1 MQDDLQE
8 QARSRAAAQ
17 TRRRKRRIWVA
28 GLCCA
33 VAAATAYAL
42 TRPALTMTQQT
53 FCGQEAHTHDESCY
67 ETILICGQDEQLPVE
82 QPTPHVHTED
92 CYAAHLVLV
101 CGQEESEEHTH
112 TEDCYQTQYE
122 LICPLEEG
130 EAEDEPE
137 IPAHVHT
144 DACYETRLICEKPE
158 HTHSLSCYADAQ
170 ADLES
175 ASVWEQTIPQ
185 TLSGQWRADVVAVA
199 ESQLGYAASTRN
211 YIVDEA
217 GGMHGYTRYGAW
229 YGSPYGEWCA
239 MFASFCLH
247 YAGVPEDSIPAQAGC
262 IRWTEQLQAL
272 GRYAAAGAAA
282 PQPGDLV
289 FFDTGSDGYADHVA
303 LVAEVSAD
311 GASLTTIEGNVGG
324 CVVRKQH
331 ALDEAGL
338 LGFGILPEQED
349 NGETPEEPAEP
360 ETPAR
365 TPLCG
370 HEEHAHTADC
380 YDETGALICTLEEH
394 THVES
399 CYQTAAEKTPLCGH
413 EAHTHTADCYDETGA
428 LICALEEH
436 THTDACYEPAAEK
449 TPLCGLEEHTHTEDC
464 YSADGTLVC
473 ELPEHT
479 HTDACYEAASTQR
492 FSYADAQL
500 QLTLT
505 VESAQPLPEG
515 TELDVQATDAAVFS
529 GLSDGEASDG
539 TEQWIV
545 RQLALVQ
552 SGEALDTAAYRMTA
566 EIAVTDAVLQPL
578 LGQLDALDEAA
589 PEAETGVTLAVMQAG
604 DEGLQE
610 LDSATISA
618 EEAAPVFTVSV
629 QSGTIAVLATTAN
642 PSYTV
647 QYYAYIPRF
656 ATNGEKELTVFDTS
670 GGVLPTNGGTNETKS
685 IYLTPTGQNTT
696 KNAGNATPN
705 YHVATTSEL
714 TKMYAA
720 NEFEYIK
727 APNPSYINKLIDSS
741 SYELKQIWVLRD
753 GKDEVSTNEADWTIY
768 DDPANV
774 HFTNRDLKDEDGA
787 SAQNIIYLDSTKRNV
802 LRLVYDTKEADF
814 TTSATFY
821 DYDISSGQNN
831 NGSWRTG
838 ITGINSE
845 SNYGTSRNGAR
856 TWKSYCDV
864 LAFGNDNCG
873 TGMSRYKFDG
883 VFLNKHSTQYN
894 DGNTDYTLPY
904 HEYGCTFGLASG
916 LHVIRSADGTIDSSK
931 STIIYNEWLVAPY
944 LFNDGSANGKH
955 TYDNSSLTFTR
966 VGDTYTLSS
975 ASVNGVGSIDGL
987 QNFFHPS
994 PNASTTH
1001 THILTNDF
1009 WPLDGATVKTD
1020 PLFGGSS
1027 IVNFQGFDPVGK
1039 VAADGRVTNG
1049 EWKDL
1054 PGSFPGSDD
1063 GRAHNSFFGMQY
1075 AVTFTLT
1082 PDYVGPLDY
1091 TFFGDDDMWVFL
1103 DDTLVCDIGGVH
1115 SSVGEYVNLWN
1126 YIDADRTKDE
1136 QHTLTFFYTE
1146 RGASGSTC
1154 YMNFTLPSVSGV
1166 NIEQKTGD
1174 LEISK
1179 QVIGEDDPDKGK
1191 EFTFGIKF
1199 TDANGSRIWD
1209 DYAYTRMKND
1219 GSTETDLVLHNGSQ
1233 FSLKAGE
1240 TIRIK
1245 YLPIG
1250 LRYEITELDPDG
1262 YTVTNTVDG
1271 VLSGGGTAQG
1281 TIIKDVPGTVVF
1293 TNTMKKVGLT
1303 LQKLD
1308 QDGKP
1313 LKGAVFELKN
1323 AADALVYAMKDTDST
1338 SGQIL
1343 YTVPSSGANQI
1354 QSGALYYIAL
1364 AEDPSF
1370 VIGQDASAEKHD
1382 ATLQKKA
1389 DNGLQKFRVYRQADG
1404 SYSFYCEQSQ
1414 FWLDLDGRGLTNG
1427 TLIHFWSNAGH
1438 PTTEDAQKWYL
1449 IANGDGTFK
1458 IKPRVAVL
1466 AQSKAVLDL
1475 NGATIA
1481 EGQRIQVWTDNASP
1495 AQKWLLVPMEEAAAP
1510 ETTKELA
1517 VDDGGVLR
1525 LAGLLPGSYTLSET
1539 KAPGGYQ
1546 KLSQPISFR
1555 VGADGRIT
1563 LADGT
1568 ITDAIVANDG
1578 ILQVRNRHEDLTLT
1592 LKKELVNSQSTQKF
1606 RFTVSYEINGQTV
1619 TETLGLAGGES
1630 GTLTIPYGAK
1640 VTITETEHDGFAV
1653 TFKNSETVLSQ
1664 DDTCTIDRMTADAA
1678 ITAVNAA
1685 GYALPGTGGGALW
1698 LQLAGAALAALAVL
1712 AYNWINVKKQK
1723 AKGRTRP

>member
-1 MQDDLQE
+1 M
-8 QARSRAAAQ
+8 
-17 TRRRKRRIWVA
+17 
-28 GLCCA
+28 
-33 VAAATAYAL
+33 
-42 TRPALTMTQQT
+42 
-53 FCGQEAHTHDESCY
+53 
-67 ETILICGQDEQLPVE
+67 E

-112 TEDCYQTQYE
+112 TEDCCQTQYE

-217 GGMHGYTRYGAW
+217 GGMHGYTRYGEW

-262 IRWTEQLQAL
+262 IRWVEQLQAL

-349 NGETPEEPAEP
+349 NGETLEEPAEP

-370 HEEHAHTADC
+370 HEEH
-380 YDETGALICTLEEH
+380 
-394 THVES
+394 S
-399 CYQTAAEKTPLCGH
+399 
-413 EAHTHTADCYDETGA
+413 HTADCYDETGA

-473 ELPEHT
+473 ALPEHT

-642 PSYTV
+642 PHYTV
-647 QYYAYIPRF
+647 QYYAEIPRF
-656 ATNGEKELTVFDTS
+656 AVSGEKALNVYNTE
-670 GGVLPTNGGTNETKS
+670 GKNLPKNGRNNAQKQ
-685 IYLTPTGQNTT
+685 IFLTPAEGTTT
-696 KNAGNATPN
+696 KNAGTATQN
-705 YHVATTSEL
+705 YKVATTDEL
-714 TKMYAA
+714 TQMYTA
-720 NEFEYIK
+720 NKFEYIK
-727 APNPSYINKLIDSS
+727 APNPSYINKLIDNG
-741 SYELKQIWVLRD
+741 SYELKEIWVLKD
-753 GKDEVSTNEADWTIY
+753 GGSEDSTEETDWIRYT
-768 DDPANV
+768 DPSSV
-774 HFTNRDLKDEDGA
+774 HFTNRDLKDEAGA
-787 SAQNIIYLDSTKRNV
+787 GEQKIIYLDSTKRNV

-814 TTSATFY
+814 TTPATFY
-821 DYDISSGQNN
+821 DYDISSGQNED
-831 NGSWRTG
+831 GRWRTG

-845 SNYGTSRNGAR
+845 SNYRTSRNGAR

-883 VFLNKHSTQYN
+883 VFLNKHSTQYK
-894 DGNTDYTLPY
+894 DGNTDHTLPY

-931 STIIYNEWLVAPY
+931 STIIYNEWLVAPNH
-944 LFNDGSANGKH
+944 LFNEGSANGKH

-994 PNASTTH
+994 PNTSTTH

-1009 WPLDGATVKTD
+1009 WPLDGATDKTD
-1020 PLFGGSS
+1020 PLFGDSS

-1039 VAADGRVTNG
+1039 VAADGTVTNG
-1049 EWKDL
+1049 SWKDL
-1054 PGSFPGSDD
+1054 SGSFPGSDD

-1126 YIDADRTKDE
+1126 YIGADRTEDE

-1174 LEISK
+1174 LEIRK
-1179 QVIGEDDPDKGK
+1179 QVIGEDDLDK
-1191 EFTFGIKF
+1191 EFTFDIKF
-1199 TDANGSRIWD
+1199 TDANGRRIWD
-1209 DYAYTRMKND
+1209 DYAYTRTKKN
-1219 GSTETDLVLHNGSQ
+1219 GSTETDLVLHNGSS

-1250 LRYEITELDPDG
+1250 LRYEITECTTDG
-1262 YTVTNTVDG
+1262 YHVTNTVDG
-1271 VLSGGGTAQG
+1271 ILNDGKTAQG

-1308 QDGKP
+1308 QDGEKA
-1313 LKGAVFELKN
+1313 LAGAVFELKN
-1323 AADALVYAMKDTDST
+1323 AADDSVYAMKDTDSA

-1364 AEDPSF
+1364 ASDSNF
-1370 VIGQDASAEKHD
+1370 VIGQNSSLGQNDAQLQEKTGSN
-1382 ATLQKKA
+1382 AQKMY
-1389 DNGLQKFRVYRQADG
+1389 VVRQTDG
-1404 SYSFYCEQSQ
+1404 SYSFRCEENKRY
-1414 FWLDLDGRGLTNG
+1414 LDLDSANLEDGHLVHFYHGENGNDDTPHTN
-1427 TLIHFWSNAGH
+1427 
-1438 PTTEDAQKWYL
+1438 QKWYL

-1466 AQSKAVLDL
+1466 NQSTAVLDL
-1475 NGATIA
+1475 NTGVASV
-1481 EGQRIQVWTDNASP
+1481 GQRIQVYKDNGTA
-1495 AQKWLLVPMEEAAAP
+1495 AQKWLLVPVEEAEAP
-1510 ETTKELA
+1510 KTTKELA

-1525 LAGLLPGSYTLSET
+1525 LAGLLPGSYTLTET
-1539 KAPGGYQ
+1539 KAPEGYQ
-1546 KLSQPISFR
+1546 KLSPSISFR
-1555 VGADGRIT
+1555 VGADGTIT
-1563 LADGT
+1563 LSDGT
-1568 ITDAIVANDG
+1568 ITNVAVENG
-1578 ILQVRNRHEDLTLT
+1578 VLQVRNRHDDLTLT
-1592 LKKELVNSQSTQKF
+1592 LTKALVNSQSTQTF
-1606 RFTVSYEINGQTV
+1606 PFTVSYEINSQPV
-1619 TETLGLAGGES
+1619 TEPLGLARGES
-1630 GTLTIPYGAK
+1630 GTLKIPYGAV

-1653 TFKNSETVLSQ
+1653 TFKSGDILLSSG
-1664 DDTCTIDRMTADAA
+1664 DSYTFKMTADAA

-1723 AKGRTRP
+1723 AKGRTRQ

>member
-1 MQDDLQE
+1 
-8 QARSRAAAQ
+8 
-17 TRRRKRRIWVA
+17 
-28 GLCCA
+28 
-33 VAAATAYAL
+33 
-42 TRPALTMTQQT
+42 MTQQT
-53 FCGQEAHTHDESCY
+53 FCGQEAHTHDGSCY

-92 CYAAHLVLV
+92 CYAARLVLV

-272 GRYAAAGAAA
+272 GRYAAAGTAA

-303 LVAEVSAD
+303 LVAEVPAD

-370 HEEHAHTADC
+370 HEEHTHTADC
-380 YDETGALICTLEEH
+380 YDETGALICALEEH

-413 EAHTHTADCYDETGA
+413 EAHTHTADCYDETGT

-473 ELPEHT
+473 ELSEHT

-505 VESAQPLPEG
+505 VESAQPLPED
-515 TELDVQATDAAVFS
+515 TELDVQTADAAVFS

-539 TEQWIV
+539 AEQWIV

-578 LGQLDALDEAA
+578 LGELDALDEAA

-629 QSGTIAVLATTAN
+629 QSGTIAVLASSAN
-642 PSYTV
+642 PQFTV
-647 QYYAYIPRF
+647 QYYAEIPRF
-656 ATNGEKELTVFDTS
+656 DKSGDYPLTVFDTS
-670 GGVLPTNGGTNETKS
+670 GGVLPGNNTTNKKKS
-685 IYLTPTGQNTT
+685 IYLAKSDKQTPNGV
-696 KNAGNATPN
+696 NAGDRSYYYT
-705 YHVATTSEL
+705 VATTNTLTQVYSDNTFAYISSPGLKYIDKLTDNEHYKCREL
-714 TKMYAA
+714 
-720 NEFEYIK
+720 
-727 APNPSYINKLIDSS
+727 
-741 SYELKQIWVLRD
+741 WVLKEGGD
-753 GKDEVSTNEADWTIY
+753 PNSTDQNDWTVY
-768 DDPANV
+768 QNLDTV
-774 HFTNRDLKDEDGA
+774 QFTNRAEVAAENPGTY
-787 SAQNIIYLDSTKRNV
+787 IYIRPGGQTT
-802 LRLVYDTKEADF
+802 LRLVYSAMNDF
-814 TTSATFY
+814 FTSSAVFY
-821 DYDISSGQNN
+821 DYDIT
-831 NGSWRTG
+831 NGERDGNAWKTG
-838 ITGINSE
+838 FAGINQRDNYPA
-845 SNYGTSRNGAR
+845 SNAHTKWGDTRD
-856 TWKSYCDV
+856 TI
-864 LAFGNDNCG
+864 AFGNAN
-873 TGMSRYKFDG
+873 TGSGMADYKFSERY
-883 VFLNKHSTQYN
+883 LNKYSGV
-894 DGNTDYTLPY
+894 DDDF
-904 HEYGCTFGLASG
+904 GCTFGLVDSLDESG
-916 LHVIRSADGTIDSSK
+916 HIV
-931 STIIYNEWLVAPY
+931 YNEWLLVPK
-944 LFNDGSANGKH
+944 LFNDGNANGKK
-955 TYDNSSLTFTR
+955 TYSGSSLTFNR

-975 ASVNGVGSIDGL
+975 ASVAGGGSVSNL
-987 QNFFHPS
+987 EKLFNPS
-994 PNASTTH
+994 PVAGTIYDGTANGTNTTGKA
-1001 THILTNDF
+1001 IYTNDF
-1009 WPLDGATVKTD
+1009 WPLDATYNKDPHIGAGTIRYKGYLNEDKLSFESKTEKTGI
-1020 PLFGGSS
+1020 FS
-1027 IVNFQGFDPVGK
+1027 
-1039 VAADGRVTNG
+1039 T
-1049 EWKDL
+1049 
-1054 PGSFPGSDD
+1054 SDD
-1063 GRAHNSFFGMQY
+1063 GRAHNAYFGMQY
-1075 AVTFTLT
+1075 AVEFTLT
-1082 PDYVGPLDY
+1082 PDYVGPLEY

-1103 DDTLVCDIGGVH
+1103 DQQLVCDIGGVH
-1115 SSVGEYVNLWN
+1115 SSVGEYVNLWD
-1126 YIDADRTKDE
+1126 YINKIDGEERTETKT
-1136 QHTLTFFYTE
+1136 HTLTIFYTE

-1166 NIEQKTGD
+1166 TLKQTTGNLSVD
-1174 LEISK
+1174 KE
-1179 QVIGEDDPDKGK
+1179 VVGESDPTKD
-1191 EFTFGIKF
+1191 FTFQATFGSTSAF
-1199 TDANGSRIWD
+1199 AYYRFDANGIRID
-1209 DYAYTRMKND
+1209 
-1219 GSTETDLVLHNGSQ
+1219 TDQELLLSSGQ
-1233 FSLKAGE
+1233 TFTLKAGE
-1240 TIRIK
+1240 HVEFQN
-1245 YLPIG
+1245 LPIDMQ
-1250 LRYEITELDPDG
+1250 YSFKETDYSG
-1262 YTVTNTVDG
+1262 YSVTNTVNGVVSAGANATG
-1271 VLSGGGTAQG
+1271 VL
-1281 TIIKDVPGTVVF
+1281 IKDMLNEVIF
-1293 TNTMKKVGLT
+1293 TNTRGTVPLT

-1364 AEDPSF
+1364 AEAPSF
-1370 VIGQDASAEKHD
+1370 VIGQNSSLGQNDAQ
-1382 ATLQKKA
+1382 LQKKTGNSA
-1389 DNGLQKFRVYRQADG
+1389 QKMYVVRQTDG
-1404 SYSFYCEQSQ
+1404 SYSFRCEENKRY
-1414 FWLDLDGRGLTNG
+1414 LDLDSANLEDGHLVHFYPGENGNDDTPHTN
-1427 TLIHFWSNAGH
+1427 
-1438 PTTEDAQKWYL
+1438 QKWYL
-1449 IANGDGTFK
+1449 IANRDGTFK
-1458 IKPRVAVL
+1458 IKPRSAVL
-1466 AQSKAVLDL
+1466 NQSTAVLDL
-1475 NGATIA
+1475 NAGIA
-1481 EGQRIQVWTDNASP
+1481 SVGQKIQAWEDNASP
-1495 AQKWLLVPMEEAAAP
+1495 AQKWLLVPVEEAEAP

-1525 LAGLLPGSYTLSET
+1525 LAGLLPGSYTLTET

-1546 KLSQPISFR
+1546 KLSPSISFR
-1555 VGADGRIT
+1555 VGADGTIT

-1592 LKKELVNSQSTQKF
+1592 LKKELVNSQSTQAF

-1619 TETLGLAGGES
+1619 TETLGLAGGASKELS
-1630 GTLTIPYGAK
+1630 IPYGAK

-1653 TFKNSETVLSQ
+1653 TFKNSETVLAQS
-1664 DDTCTIDRMTADAA
+1664 DTCTIERMTADAA

>member
-1 MQDDLQE
+1 M
-8 QARSRAAAQ
+8 
-17 TRRRKRRIWVA
+17 
-28 GLCCA
+28 
-33 VAAATAYAL
+33 
-42 TRPALTMTQQT
+42 
-53 FCGQEAHTHDESCY
+53 
-67 ETILICGQDEQLPVE
+67 
-82 QPTPHVHTED
+82 
-92 CYAAHLVLV
+92 
-101 CGQEESEEHTH
+101 
-112 TEDCYQTQYE
+112 
-122 LICPLEEG
+122 
-130 EAEDEPE
+130 
-137 IPAHVHT
+137 
-144 DACYETRLICEKPE
+144 
-158 HTHSLSCYADAQ
+158 
-170 ADLES
+170 
-175 ASVWEQTIPQ
+175 
-185 TLSGQWRADVVAVA
+185 A

-394 THVES
+394 TH
-399 CYQTAAEKTPLCGH
+399 
-413 EAHTHTADCYDETGA
+413 
-428 LICALEEH
+428 
-436 THTDACYEPAAEK
+436 TDACYEPAAEK

-473 ELPEHT
+473 ALPEHT

-515 TELDVQATDAAVFS
+515 TELDVQTADAAVFS

-610 LDSATISA
+610 LDSTTISA
-618 EEAAPVFTVSV
+618 TEAAPVFTVSV

-647 QYYAYIPRF
+647 QYYVYIPRF
-656 ATNGEKELTVFDTS
+656 AVSGEKTLNVYNTE
-670 GGVLPTNGGTNETKS
+670 GKRLPKNGINNAQKQ
-685 IYLTPTGQNTT
+685 IFLTPAEGTTT
-696 KNAGNATPN
+696 KNAGTRTQN
-705 YHVATTSEL
+705 YKVATTDEL
-714 TKMYAA
+714 TQMYTA

-727 APNPSYINKLIDSS
+727 APNPSYINKLIDNS
-741 SYELKQIWVLRD
+741 SYELKQIWVLQD
-753 GKDEVSTNEADWTIY
+753 GKDEASTNEADWTIY

-821 DYDISSGQNN
+821 DYNISSGQN
-831 NGSWRTG
+831 GDGKWCTG
-838 ITGINSE
+838 ITGINIE
-845 SNYGTSRNGAR
+845 SNYPKDNEKTKWSDYR
-856 TWKSYCDV
+856 DI
-864 LAFGNDNCG
+864 LAFGNANCG
-873 TGMSRYKFDG
+873 TGMANYKFNG
-883 VFLNKHSTQYN
+883 VYLNKYSGRN
-894 DGNTDYTLPY
+894 
-904 HEYGCTFGLASG
+904 YGCTFGLA
-916 LHVIRSADGTIDSSK
+916 K
-931 STIIYNEWLVAPY
+931 SLSNGKIVYNDWLITPD
-944 LFNDGSANGKH
+944 LFNEGNANGKKSFE
-955 TYDNSSLTFTR
+955 NSSLTFSQ

-975 ASVNGVGSIDGL
+975 ASVGTRSIRGL
-987 QNFFHPS
+987 QDFFNPS
-994 PNASTTH
+994 PKTDTTH
-1001 THILTNDF
+1001 THIFTNDF
-1009 WPLDGATVKTD
+1009 WPLDGVSYTD
-1020 PLFGGSS
+1020 IQMDPKFGSYS
-1027 IVNFQGFDPVGK
+1027 NPIYYQGF
-1039 VAADGRVTNG
+1039 ASADGISGTWG
-1049 EWKDL
+1049 DESTTL
-1054 PGSFPGSDD
+1054 PYSDD
-1063 GRAHNSFFGMQY
+1063 GQAHNSFFGMQY

-1103 DDTLVCDIGGVH
+1103 DHKLVCDIGGVH
-1115 SSVGEYVNLWN
+1115 SSVGEYVNLWD
-1126 YIDADRTKDE
+1126 YIRTDRTEDE

-1174 LEISK
+1174 LEIRK
-1179 QVIGEDDPDKGK
+1179 QVIGEDAPDKK
-1191 EFTFGIKF
+1191 FTFDIKF

-1209 DYAYTRMKND
+1209 DYAYTRTKND

-1233 FSLKAGE
+1233 FGLKAGE

-1271 VLSGGGTAQG
+1271 VLSGGRTAQG

-1323 AADALVYAMKDTDST
+1323 AADALVYAMKDTDSA

-1370 VIGQDASAEKHD
+1370 VIGQNSSLGQNDAQ
-1382 ATLQKKA
+1382 LQKKTGSSA
-1389 DNGLQKFRVYRQADG
+1389 QKMYVVRQTDGL
-1404 SYSFYCEQSQ
+1404 YSFRCEENKRY
-1414 FWLDLDGRGLTNG
+1414 LDLDSANLEDGHLVHFYIGENGNDDTPHTN
-1427 TLIHFWSNAGH
+1427 
-1438 PTTEDAQKWYL
+1438 QKWYL

-1458 IKPRVAVL
+1458 IKPRSAVL
-1466 AQSKAVLDL
+1466 NQSTAVLDL
-1475 NGATIA
+1475 NTGVASV
-1481 EGQRIQVWTDNASP
+1481 GQRIQVYKDNGTA
-1495 AQKWLLVPMEEAAAP
+1495 AQKWLLVPVEEAAAP

-1525 LAGLLPGSYTLSET
+1525 LAGLLPGSYTLTET

-1578 ILQVRNRHEDLTLT
+1578 ILQVRNRQEDLTLT
-1592 LKKELVNSQSTQKF
+1592 LKKELVNSQSTQAF
-1606 RFTVSYEINGQTV
+1606 PFTVSYEINGQTV
-1619 TETLGLAGGES
+1619 TETLGLAGGKS
-1630 GTLTIPYGAK
+1630 GTLKIPYGAA

-1664 DDTCTIDRMTADAA
+1664 GDTCTIDRMTADAA

>member
-1 MQDDLQE
+1 
-8 QARSRAAAQ
+8 
-17 TRRRKRRIWVA
+17 
-28 GLCCA
+28 
-33 VAAATAYAL
+33 
-42 TRPALTMTQQT
+42 MTQQT

-175 ASVWEQTIPQ
+175 ASIWEQTIPQ

-262 IRWTEQLQAL
+262 IRWVEQLQAL
-272 GRYAAAGAAA
+272 GRYAAAGTTA

-311 GASLTTIEGNVGG
+311 SASLTTIEGNVGG

-380 YDETGALICTLEEH
+380 YDETGALICALEEH
-394 THVES
+394 THTDA
-399 CYQTAAEKTPLCGH
+399 CYEPAAEKTPLCGH

-428 LICALEEH
+428 LICTLEEH
-436 THTDACYEPAAEK
+436 THVESCYQTAAEK

-464 YSADGTLVC
+464 CSADGTLVC
-473 ELPEHT
+473 ELSEHT

-505 VESAQPLPEG
+505 VESAQPLPED
-515 TELDVQATDAAVFS
+515 TELDVQTADAAVFS

-539 TEQWIV
+539 AEQWIV

-566 EIAVTDAVLQPL
+566 EIAVTDAVLQTL
-578 LGQLDALDEAA
+578 LGQLDALDKAA

-656 ATNGEKELTVFDTS
+656 AVSGAKTLNVYNTEGKNLPKNG
-670 GGVLPTNGGTNETKS
+670 KS
-685 IYLTPTGQNTT
+685 NAQKQIFLTPAEGKTT
-696 KNAGNATPN
+696 KNAGTATQN
-705 YHVATTSEL
+705 YKVATTDEL
-714 TKMYAA
+714 TQMYTA
-720 NEFEYIK
+720 NKFEYIK
-727 APNPSYINKLIDSS
+727 APNPSYINKLIDNS
-741 SYELKQIWVLRD
+741 SYELKEIWVLKD
-753 GKDEVSTNEADWTIY
+753 GGSEDSTEDTDWIRYT
-768 DDPANV
+768 DPSSV

-821 DYDISSGQNN
+821 DYNISSGQN
-831 NGSWRTG
+831 GDGKWCTG
-838 ITGINSE
+838 ITGINIE
-845 SNYGTSRNGAR
+845 SNYPKDNEKTKWSDYR
-856 TWKSYCDV
+856 DI
-864 LAFGNDNCG
+864 LAFGNANCG
-873 TGMSRYKFDG
+873 TGMANYKFNG
-883 VFLNKHSTQYN
+883 VYLNKYSGRN
-894 DGNTDYTLPY
+894 
-904 HEYGCTFGLASG
+904 YGCTFGLA
-916 LHVIRSADGTIDSSK
+916 K
-931 STIIYNEWLVAPY
+931 SLSNGKIVYNDWLITPD
-944 LFNDGSANGKH
+944 LFNEGNANGKKSFE
-955 TYDNSSLTFTR
+955 NSSLTFSQ

-975 ASVNGVGSIDGL
+975 ASVGTRSIRGL
-987 QNFFHPS
+987 QDFFNPS
-994 PNASTTH
+994 PKTDTTH
-1001 THILTNDF
+1001 THIFTNDF
-1009 WPLDGATVKTD
+1009 WPLDGVSYTD
-1020 PLFGGSS
+1020 IQMDPKFGSYS
-1027 IVNFQGFDPVGK
+1027 DPIYYQGF
-1039 VAADGRVTNG
+1039 ASADGISGTWG
-1049 EWKDL
+1049 DESKTL
-1054 PGSFPGSDD
+1054 PYSDD
-1063 GRAHNSFFGMQY
+1063 GQAHNSFFGMQY

-1103 DDTLVCDIGGVH
+1103 DNTLVCDIGGVH
-1115 SSVGEYVNLWN
+1115 SSVGEYVNLWD
-1126 YIDADRTKDE
+1126 YIRTDRTEDE

-1174 LEISK
+1174 LEIRK
-1179 QVIGEDDPDKGK
+1179 QVIGEDDPNK
-1191 EFTFGIKF
+1191 EFTFDIKF

-1209 DYAYTRMKND
+1209 DYAYTRTKND
-1219 GSTETDLVLHNGSQ
+1219 GSTETGLVFHNGSQ

-1250 LRYEITELDPDG
+1250 LRYEITELGPDG

-1271 VLSGGGTAQG
+1271 VLSGGGSAQG

-1313 LKGAVFELKN
+1313 LKGAVFELEN
-1323 AADALVYAMKDTDST
+1323 AAGDSVYAMKDTDS
-1338 SGQIL
+1338 SGTI

-1382 ATLQKKA
+1382 ATLQQKA

-1427 TLIHFWSNAGH
+1427 TLVHFWSNADR

-1458 IKPRVAVL
+1458 IKPRSAVL
-1466 AQSKAVLDL
+1466 NQSTAVLDL
-1475 NGATIA
+1475 NTGVASV
-1481 EGQRIQVWTDNASP
+1481 GQRIQVYKDNASP
-1495 AQKWLLVPMEEAAAP
+1495 AQKWLLVPVEETAAP

-1525 LAGLLPGSYTLSET
+1525 LAGLLPGSYTLTET

-1546 KLSQPISFR
+1546 KLSPSISFR
-1555 VGADGRIT
+1555 VDADGTIT

-1619 TETLGLAGGES
+1619 PETLWLAGGES

-1653 TFKNSETVLSQ
+1653 TFKNSETVLAQ
-1664 DDTCTIDRMTADAA
+1664 GDTCTIERMTADAA

>member
-8 QARSRAAAQ
+8 QTRSCAAAQ

-53 FCGQEAHTHDESCY
+53 FCGQEAHTHDGSCY

-92 CYAAHLVLV
+92 CYAARLVLV

-262 IRWTEQLQAL
+262 IRWVEQLQAL
-272 GRYAAAGAAA
+272 GRYAAAGTAA
-282 PQPGDLV
+282 PLPGDLV

-331 ALDEAGL
+331 ALDEAG
-338 LGFGILPEQED
+338 
-349 NGETPEEPAEP
+349 
-360 ETPAR
+360 
-365 TPLCG
+365 
-370 HEEHAHTADC
+370 
-380 YDETGALICTLEEH
+380 ALICALEEH

-413 EAHTHTADCYDETGA
+413 EAHTHTADCYDETGT

-449 TPLCGLEEHTHTEDC
+449 APLCGHEAHTHTADCYDETGTLICALEEHTHVESCYQTAAEKTPLCGLEEHTHTEDC
-464 YSADGTLVC
+464 CSADGTLVC
-473 ELPEHT
+473 ELSEHT

-505 VESAQPLPEG
+505 VESAQPLPED
-515 TELDVQATDAAVFS
+515 TELDVQTADAAVFS

-539 TEQWIV
+539 AEQWIV

-618 EEAAPVFTVSV
+618 EKAAPVFTVSV

-727 APNPSYINKLIDSS
+727 APNPSYINKLIDNS

-753 GKDEVSTNEADWTIY
+753 GKDEASTNEADWTIY

-774 HFTNRDLKDEDGA
+774 HFTNRNLTDEAGA
-787 SAQNIIYLDSTKRNV
+787 GEQNIIYLDSTSTKRNV

-821 DYDISSGQNN
+821 DYNISSGQN
-831 NGSWRTG
+831 GDGKWCTG
-838 ITGINSE
+838 ITGINIE
-845 SNYGTSRNGAR
+845 SNYPRDNEKTKWSDYR
-856 TWKSYCDV
+856 DI
-864 LAFGNDNCG
+864 LAFGNANCG
-873 TGMSRYKFDG
+873 TGMANYKFNG
-883 VFLNKHSTQYN
+883 VYLNKYSGRN
-894 DGNTDYTLPY
+894 
-904 HEYGCTFGLASG
+904 YGCTFGLA
-916 LHVIRSADGTIDSSK
+916 K
-931 STIIYNEWLVAPY
+931 SLSNGKIVYNDWLITPD
-944 LFNDGSANGKH
+944 LFNEGNANGKKSFE
-955 TYDNSSLTFTR
+955 NSSLTFSQ

-975 ASVNGVGSIDGL
+975 ASVGTRSIRGL
-987 QNFFHPS
+987 QDFFNPS
-994 PNASTTH
+994 PKTDTTH
-1001 THILTNDF
+1001 THIFTNDF
-1009 WPLDGATVKTD
+1009 WPLDGVSYTD
-1020 PLFGGSS
+1020 IQMDPKFGSYS
-1027 IVNFQGFDPVGK
+1027 NPIYYQGF
-1039 VAADGRVTNG
+1039 ASADGISGTWG
-1049 EWKDL
+1049 DESTTL
-1054 PGSFPGSDD
+1054 PYSDD
-1063 GRAHNSFFGMQY
+1063 GQAHNSFFGMQY

-1103 DDTLVCDIGGVH
+1103 DHKLVCDIGGVH
-1115 SSVGEYVNLWN
+1115 SSVGEYVNLWD
-1126 YIDADRTKDE
+1126 YIRTDRTEDE

-1179 QVIGEDDPDKGK
+1179 QVIGEDDPDKDK
-1191 EFTFGIKF
+1191 EFTFDIKF

-1209 DYAYTRMKND
+1209 DYAYTRTKND
-1219 GSTETDLVLHNGSQ
+1219 GSTEADLVLHNGSQ

-1271 VLSGGGTAQG
+1271 VLSGGGSAQG
-1281 TIIKDVPGTVVF
+1281 TIIKDIPGTVVF

-1313 LKGAVFELKN
+1313 LKGAVFKLKN
-1323 AADALVYAMKDTDST
+1323 AAGGSVYAMKDTDS
-1338 SGQIL
+1338 SGTI

-1414 FWLDLDGRGLTNG
+1414 FWIDLDGRGLTNG
-1427 TLIHFWSNAGH
+1427 TLVHFWSNADH

-1458 IKPRVAVL
+1458 INPRSAVL
-1466 AQSKAVLDL
+1466 NQSTAVLNQSTAVLDL
-1475 NGATIA
+1475 NTGVASV
-1481 EGQRIQVWTDNASP
+1481 GQRIQVYKDNGTA
-1495 AQKWLLVPMEEAAAP
+1495 AQKWLLVPVEEAAAP

-1517 VDDGGVLR
+1517 VDDDGVLQ
-1525 LAGLLPGSYTLSET
+1525 LAGLLPGSYTLTET
-1539 KAPGGYQ
+1539 QAPGGYQ

-1555 VGADGRIT
+1555 VGADGTIT

-1592 LKKELVNSQSTQKF
+1592 LKKELVNSQSTQAF
-1606 RFTVSYEINGQTV
+1606 RVTVSYEINGQTV

-1653 TFKNSETVLSQ
+1653 TFKNSETVLAQS
-1664 DDTCTIDRMTADAA
+1664 DTCTIDRMTADAA

-1685 GYALPGTGGGALW
+1685 GYALSGTGGGALW

>member
-1 MQDDLQE
+1 M
-8 QARSRAAAQ
+8 
-17 TRRRKRRIWVA
+17 
-28 GLCCA
+28 
-33 VAAATAYAL
+33 
-42 TRPALTMTQQT
+42 
-53 FCGQEAHTHDESCY
+53 
-67 ETILICGQDEQLPVE
+67 
-82 QPTPHVHTED
+82 
-92 CYAAHLVLV
+92 
-101 CGQEESEEHTH
+101 
-112 TEDCYQTQYE
+112 
-122 LICPLEEG
+122 
-130 EAEDEPE
+130 
-137 IPAHVHT
+137 
-144 DACYETRLICEKPE
+144 
-158 HTHSLSCYADAQ
+158 
-170 ADLES
+170 
-175 ASVWEQTIPQ
+175 
-185 TLSGQWRADVVAVA
+185 
-199 ESQLGYAASTRN
+199 
-211 YIVDEA
+211 
-217 GGMHGYTRYGAW
+217 
-229 YGSPYGEWCA
+229 
-239 MFASFCLH
+239 
-247 YAGVPEDSIPAQAGC
+247 
-262 IRWTEQLQAL
+262 
-272 GRYAAAGAAA
+272 
-282 PQPGDLV
+282 
-289 FFDTGSDGYADHVA
+289 
-303 LVAEVSAD
+303 AEVSAD

-370 HEEHAHTADC
+370 HEEHSHTADC

-399 CYQTAAEKTPLCGH
+399 CYQTAAEKTPLCEH

-479 HTDACYEAASTQR
+479 HTDTCYEAASTQR

-539 TEQWIV
+539 AEQWIV

-647 QYYAYIPRF
+647 QYYVYIPRF
-656 ATNGEKELTVFDTS
+656 AVSGEKTLNVYNTE
-670 GGVLPTNGGTNETKS
+670 GKRLPKNGINNAQKQ
-685 IYLTPTGQNTT
+685 IFLTPAEGTTT
-696 KNAGNATPN
+696 KNAGTRTQN
-705 YHVATTSEL
+705 YKVATTDEL
-714 TKMYAA
+714 TQMYTA

-727 APNPSYINKLIDSS
+727 APNPSYINKLIDNS
-741 SYELKQIWVLRD
+741 SYELKQIWVLQD
-753 GKDEVSTNEADWTIY
+753 GKDEASTNEADWTIY

-821 DYDISSGQNN
+821 DYNISSGQN
-831 NGSWRTG
+831 GDGKWCTG
-838 ITGINSE
+838 ITGINIE
-845 SNYGTSRNGAR
+845 SNYPKDNEKTKWSDYR
-856 TWKSYCDV
+856 DI
-864 LAFGNDNCG
+864 LAFGNANCG
-873 TGMSRYKFDG
+873 TGMANYKFNG
-883 VFLNKHSTQYN
+883 VYLNKYSGRN
-894 DGNTDYTLPY
+894 
-904 HEYGCTFGLASG
+904 YGCTFGLA
-916 LHVIRSADGTIDSSK
+916 K
-931 STIIYNEWLVAPY
+931 SLSNGKIVYNDWLITPD
-944 LFNDGSANGKH
+944 LFNEGNVNGKKSFE
-955 TYDNSSLTFTR
+955 NSSLTFSQ

-975 ASVNGVGSIDGL
+975 ASVGTRSISGL
-987 QNFFHPS
+987 QDFFNPS
-994 PNASTTH
+994 PKTDTTH
-1001 THILTNDF
+1001 THIFTNDF
-1009 WPLDGATVKTD
+1009 WPLDGVSYTD
-1020 PLFGGSS
+1020 IQMDPKFGSYS
-1027 IVNFQGFDPVGK
+1027 NPIYYQGF
-1039 VAADGRVTNG
+1039 ASADGISGTWG
-1049 EWKDL
+1049 DESKTL
-1054 PGSFPGSDD
+1054 PYSDD
-1063 GRAHNSFFGMQY
+1063 GQAHNSFFGMQY

-1126 YIDADRTKDE
+1126 YIDADRTEDE

-1154 YMNFTLPSVSGV
+1154 YMNFALPSVSGV

-1179 QVIGEDDPDKGK
+1179 QVIGEDDPDKDK
-1191 EFTFGIKF
+1191 EFTFDIKF

-1209 DYAYTRMKND
+1209 DYAYTRTKND
-1219 GSTETDLVLHNGSQ
+1219 GSTEADLVLHNGSQ

-1271 VLSGGGTAQG
+1271 VLSGGGSAQG
-1281 TIIKDVPGTVVF
+1281 TIIKDIPGTVVF

-1323 AADALVYAMKDTDST
+1323 AADNPVYAMKDTDSA

-1354 QSGALYYIAL
+1354 QSGALYCIAL

-1382 ATLQKKA
+1382 ATLQQKA

-1427 TLIHFWSNAGH
+1427 TLVHFWSNADR

-1481 EGQRIQVWTDNASP
+1481 EGQRIQVWTDNGSP
-1495 AQKWLLVPMEEAAAP
+1495 AQKWLLVPVEEAAAP

-1525 LAGLLPGSYTLSET
+1525 LAGLLPGSYTLTET
-1539 KAPGGYQ
+1539 KAPDGYQ

-1619 TETLGLAGGES
+1619 TQELELAGGES
-1630 GTLTIPYGAK
+1630 KELSIPYGAA
-1640 VTITETEHDGFAV
+1640 VTIIETEHDGFAV
-1653 TFKNSETVLSQ
+1653 TFKNAETVLAQ
-1664 DDTCTIDRMTADAA
+1664 GDTCTIERMTADAA

>member
-8 QARSRAAAQ
+8 QTRSRAAAQ

-82 QPTPHVHTED
+82 QPTPHVHTEG
-92 CYAAHLVLV
+92 CYAASLVLV

-112 TEDCYQTQYE
+112 TEDCCQTQYE

-311 GASLTTIEGNVGG
+311 GTSLTTIEGNVGG

-349 NGETPEEPAEP
+349 GGETPDEPAEP

-380 YDETGALICTLEEH
+380 YDETGALICALEEH
-394 THVES
+394 THTDA
-399 CYQTAAEKTPLCGH
+399 CYEPAAEKTPLCGH
-413 EAHTHTADCYDETGA
+413 EAHTHTADCYDETGT

-515 TELDVQATDAAVFS
+515 TELDVQTADAAVFS

-539 TEQWIV
+539 AEQWIV

-656 ATNGEKELTVFDTS
+656 ATNGETALTVFDTS
-670 GGVLPTNGGTNETKS
+670 GRVLPTNDGTNETKL

-714 TKMYAA
+714 TQMYTA

-727 APNPSYINKLIDSS
+727 APNPSYINKLIDNS
-741 SYELKQIWVLRD
+741 SYELKQIWVLQD
-753 GKDEVSTNEADWTIY
+753 GKDEASTNEADWTIY
-768 DDPANV
+768 DDPANI

-787 SAQNIIYLDSTKRNV
+787 GAQNIIYLDSAKRNV

-821 DYDISSGQNN
+821 DYNISSGQN
-831 NGSWRTG
+831 GDGKWRTG
-838 ITGINSE
+838 ITGINSA
-845 SNYGTSRNGAR
+845 SNYGMSRNGKR

-864 LAFGNDNCG
+864 LAFGNANCG
-873 TGMSRYKFDG
+873 TGMANYKFANIY
-883 VFLNKHSTQYN
+883 LNRHSGQN
-894 DGNTDYTLPY
+894 F
-904 HEYGCTFGLASG
+904 GCTFGLVDSLSG
-916 LHVIRSADGTIDSSK
+916 GKIV
-931 STIIYNEWLVAPY
+931 YNEWLVAPN
-944 LFNDGSANGKH
+944 LFNEGNANGKKSFE
-955 TYDNSSLTFTR
+955 NSSLTFSQ

-975 ASVNGVGSIDGL
+975 ASVGTRSISGL
-987 QNFFHPS
+987 QDFFNPS
-994 PNASTTH
+994 PKPGTTH
-1001 THILTNDF
+1001 THIFTNDF
-1009 WPLDGATVKTD
+1009 WPLDDVSYTD
-1020 PLFGGSS
+1020 IQMDPKFGSYS
-1027 IVNFQGFDPVGK
+1027 NPIYYQGF
-1039 VAADGRVTNG
+1039 ASADGISGTWG
-1049 EWKDL
+1049 DESTTL
-1054 PGSFPGSDD
+1054 PYSDD

-1115 SSVGEYVNLWN
+1115 SSVGEYVNLWD
-1126 YIDADRTKDE
+1126 YIRTDRTEDE

-1174 LEISK
+1174 LEIRK
-1179 QVIGEDDPDKGK
+1179 QVIGEDDPHK
-1191 EFTFGIKF
+1191 EFTFGIMF

-1209 DYAYTRMKND
+1209 DYAYTRTKND

-1250 LRYEITELDPDG
+1250 LRYEITELDPGG

-1293 TNTMKKVGLT
+1293 TNTMEKVGLT

-1308 QDGKP
+1308 QDGNP
-1313 LKGAVFELKN
+1313 LKDAVFELRN
-1323 AADALVYAMKDTDST
+1323 AAGEVVWAVRKTEGGST
-1338 SGQIL
+1338 T

-1354 QSGALYYIAL
+1354 VSEKLYYIAL
-1364 AEDPSF
+1364 ASNPRY
-1370 VIGQDASAEKHD
+1370 VIAQNTAAADHAV
-1382 ATLQKKA
+1382 TLQ
-1389 DNGLQKFRVYRQADG
+1389 QKSGAAAQQFKVYRQSDG
-1404 SYSFYCEQSQ
+1404 SYSFQCQANNE
-1414 FWLDLDGRGLTNG
+1414 WLDLHDGGLTDSQLVHCWVN
-1427 TLIHFWSNAGH
+1427 SNT
-1438 PTTEDAQKWYL
+1438 PTTHDNQKWYL

-1475 NGATIA
+1475 SGANIT
-1481 EGQRIQVWTDNASP
+1481 EGQRIQVWTDNGSS
-1495 AQKWLLVPMEEAAAP
+1495 AQKWLLVPVEEEAAP
-1510 ETTKELA
+1510 ETTTELE

-1525 LAGLLPGSYTLSET
+1525 LAGLLPGSYTLRET
-1539 KAPGGYQ
+1539 QAPGGYQ

-1555 VGADGRIT
+1555 VGAG
-1563 LADGT
+1563 GT
-1568 ITDAIVANDG
+1568 ITLTDDTIPDAIVANNG

-1592 LKKELVNSQSTQKF
+1592 LRKELVNSQSTQAF
-1606 RFTVSYEINGQTV
+1606 PFTVSYEINGQPV
-1619 TETLGLAGGES
+1619 TETRELAGGEF
-1630 GTLTIPYGAK
+1630 GTLKIPYGAE
-1640 VTITETEHDGFAV
+1640 VTITETAHDGFAV
-1653 TFKNSETVLSQ
+1653 TFKSGETLLSSG
-1664 DDTCTIDRMTADAA
+1664 DSYTFKMTADAA
-1678 ITAVNAA
+1678 ITAFNAA

-1698 LQLAGAALAALAVL
+1698 LQLAGAALVL
-1712 AYNWINVKKQK
+1712 LTLPAYNWIKTKKQK
-1723 AKGRTRP
+1723 AKGRTRA

>member
-8 QARSRAAAQ
+8 QTRSRAAAQ
-17 TRRRKRRIWVA
+17 ARRRKRRIWVA

-101 CGQEESEEHTH
+101 CGQEESGEHTH
-112 TEDCYQTQYE
+112 TENCCQTQYE

-262 IRWTEQLQAL
+262 IRWVEQLQAL

-331 ALDEAGL
+331 AMDEAGL

-349 NGETPEEPAEP
+349 GGETPDEPAEP

-380 YDETGALICTLEEH
+380 YDETGTLICALEEH
-394 THVES
+394 THTDA
-399 CYQTAAEKTPLCGH
+399 CYEPAAEKTPLCGH
-413 EAHTHTADCYDETGA
+413 EAHTHTADCYDETGT

-492 FSYADAQL
+492 FSYADTQL

-515 TELDVQATDAAVFS
+515 TELDVQTADAAVFS
-529 GLSDGEASDG
+529 GLSDGEASDS

-656 ATNGEKELTVFDTS
+656 STNGEKELTVFDTS

-727 APNPSYINKLIDSS
+727 APNPSYINKLIDNS

-753 GKDEVSTNEADWTIY
+753 GKDEASTNEADWTIY

-821 DYDISSGQNN
+821 DYNISSGQN
-831 NGSWRTG
+831 GDGKWCTG
-838 ITGINSE
+838 ITGINIE
-845 SNYGTSRNGAR
+845 SNYPKDNEKTKWSDYR
-856 TWKSYCDV
+856 DI
-864 LAFGNDNCG
+864 LAFGNANCG
-873 TGMSRYKFDG
+873 TGMANYKFNG
-883 VFLNKHSTQYN
+883 VYLNKYSGRN
-894 DGNTDYTLPY
+894 
-904 HEYGCTFGLASG
+904 YGCTFGLA
-916 LHVIRSADGTIDSSK
+916 K
-931 STIIYNEWLVAPY
+931 SLSNGKIVYNDWLITPD
-944 LFNDGSANGKH
+944 LFNEGNANGKKSFE
-955 TYDNSSLTFTR
+955 NSSLTFSQ

-975 ASVNGVGSIDGL
+975 ASVGTRSISGL
-987 QNFFHPS
+987 QDFFNPS
-994 PNASTTH
+994 PKTDTTH
-1001 THILTNDF
+1001 THIFTNDF
-1009 WPLDGATVKTD
+1009 WPLDGVSYTD
-1020 PLFGGSS
+1020 IQMDPKFGSYS
-1027 IVNFQGFDPVGK
+1027 NPIYYQGF
-1039 VAADGRVTNG
+1039 ASADGISGTWG
-1049 EWKDL
+1049 DESTTL
-1054 PGSFPGSDD
+1054 PYSDD
-1063 GRAHNSFFGMQY
+1063 GQAHNSFFGMQY

-1103 DDTLVCDIGGVH
+1103 DHKLVCDIGGVH
-1115 SSVGEYVNLWN
+1115 SSVGEYVNLWD
-1126 YIDADRTKDE
+1126 YIRTDRTKDE

-1174 LEISK
+1174 LEIRK
-1179 QVIGEDDPDKGK
+1179 QVIGEDDPDKNK
-1191 EFTFGIKF
+1191 EFTFDIKF

-1209 DYAYTRMKND
+1209 DYAYTRTKND

-1364 AEDPSF
+1364 AESPSF
-1370 VIGQDASAEKHD
+1370 VIGQDASAEKHN
-1382 ATLQKKA
+1382 ATLQQKA

-1414 FWLDLDGRGLTNG
+1414 LWLDLDGRGLTNG
-1427 TLIHFWSNAGH
+1427 TLVHFWSNADH

-1458 IKPRVAVL
+1458 IKPRSAVL
-1466 AQSKAVLDL
+1466 NQSTAVLDL
-1475 NGATIA
+1475 NAGIA
-1481 EGQRIQVWTDNASP
+1481 SVGQKIQAWEDNASP
-1495 AQKWLLVPMEEAAAP
+1495 AQKWLLVPVEEAEAP
-1510 ETTKELA
+1510 ATTKELA

-1525 LAGLLPGSYTLSET
+1525 LAGLLPGSYTLSEA

-1546 KLSQPISFR
+1546 KLSPSISFR
-1555 VGADGRIT
+1555 VGADGTIT

-1568 ITDAIVANDG
+1568 ISNAAVEKG
-1578 ILQVRNRHEDLTLT
+1578 VLQVRNRHDDLTLT
-1592 LKKELVNSQSTQKF
+1592 LTKELVNSKTTQSF
-1606 RFTVSYEINGQTV
+1606 PFTVSYTADGQTF
-1619 TETLGLAGGES
+1619 TQELALANGAS
-1630 GTLTIPYGAK
+1630 GKLQIPYGAE
-1640 VTITETEHDGFAV
+1640 VTITETAHDGFAV
-1653 TFKNSETVLSQ
+1653 TFKSGETLLSSG
-1664 DDTCTIDRMTADAA
+1664 DSYTFKMTADAA

-1698 LQLAGAALAALAVL
+1698 LQLAGAALVL
-1712 AYNWINVKKQK
+1712 LTLPAYNWIKMKKQK

>member
-8 QARSRAAAQ
+8 QTRSRAAAQ

-67 ETILICGQDEQLPVE
+67 ETILICGQDEQLPTQ
-82 QPTPHVHTED
+82 QPTPHVHTEA
-92 CYAAHLVLV
+92 CYEAHLVLV

-122 LICPLEEG
+122 PICPLEEG

-380 YDETGALICTLEEH
+380 YDETGALIC
-394 THVES
+394 
-399 CYQTAAEKTPLCGH
+399 
-413 EAHTHTADCYDETGA
+413 
-428 LICALEEH
+428 ALEEH

-492 FSYADAQL
+492 FSYADTQL

-515 TELDVQATDAAVFS
+515 TELDVQTADAAVFS
-529 GLSDGEASDG
+529 GLSDGEASDS

-656 ATNGEKELTVFDTS
+656 STNGEKELTVFDTS

-727 APNPSYINKLIDSS
+727 APNPSYINKLIDNS

-753 GKDEVSTNEADWTIY
+753 GKDEASTNEADWTIY

-821 DYDISSGQNN
+821 DYNISSGQN
-831 NGSWRTG
+831 GDGKWCTG
-838 ITGINSE
+838 ITGINIE
-845 SNYGTSRNGAR
+845 SNYPKDNEKTKWSDYR
-856 TWKSYCDV
+856 DI
-864 LAFGNDNCG
+864 LAFGNANCG
-873 TGMSRYKFDG
+873 TGMANYKFNG
-883 VFLNKHSTQYN
+883 VYLNKYSGRN
-894 DGNTDYTLPY
+894 
-904 HEYGCTFGLASG
+904 YGCTFGLA
-916 LHVIRSADGTIDSSK
+916 K
-931 STIIYNEWLVAPY
+931 SLSNGKIVYNDWLITPD
-944 LFNDGSANGKH
+944 LFNEGNANGKKSFE
-955 TYDNSSLTFTR
+955 NSSLTFSQ

-975 ASVNGVGSIDGL
+975 ASVGTRSISGL
-987 QNFFHPS
+987 QDFFNPS
-994 PNASTTH
+994 PKTDTTH
-1001 THILTNDF
+1001 THIFTNDF
-1009 WPLDGATVKTD
+1009 WPLDGVSYTD
-1020 PLFGGSS
+1020 IQMDPKFGSYS
-1027 IVNFQGFDPVGK
+1027 NPIYYQGF
-1039 VAADGRVTNG
+1039 ASADGISGTWG
-1049 EWKDL
+1049 DESTTL
-1054 PGSFPGSDD
+1054 PYSDD
-1063 GRAHNSFFGMQY
+1063 GQAHNSFFGMQY

-1103 DDTLVCDIGGVH
+1103 DHKLVCDIGGVH
-1115 SSVGEYVNLWN
+1115 SSVGEYVNLWD
-1126 YIDADRTKDE
+1126 YIRTDRTKDE

-1166 NIEQKTGD
+1166 TLKQTTGN
-1174 LEISK
+1174 LS
-1179 QVIGEDDPDKGK
+1179 VGK
-1191 EFTFGIKF
+1191 EVVGESDPTKDFMFQATFGSNSAF
-1199 TDANGSRIWD
+1199 AYYRFDANGIRID
-1209 DYAYTRMKND
+1209 
-1219 GSTETDLVLHNGSQ
+1219 TDKDLTLSSGQ
-1233 FSLKAGE
+1233 TFTLKAGE
-1240 TIRIK
+1240 HIEFQS
-1245 YLPIG
+1245 LPIG
-1250 LRYEITELDPDG
+1250 MQYSFEETDYSG
-1262 YTVTNTVDG
+1262 YSVTNTVNGVVSAGANATG
-1271 VLSGGGTAQG
+1271 VL
-1281 TIIKDVPGTVVF
+1281 IKDMLNEVIF
-1293 TNTMKKVGLT
+1293 TNTRGTVPLT

-1308 QDGKP
+1308 QDGEP
-1313 LKGAVFELKN
+1313 LKDAVFELRN
-1323 AADALVYAMKDTDST
+1323 AAGEVVWAVRKTEGGST
-1338 SGQIL
+1338 T

-1364 AEDPSF
+1364 ASDSNF
-1370 VIGQDASAEKHD
+1370 VIGQNSSLGQNDAQLQEKTGSN
-1382 ATLQKKA
+1382 AQKMY
-1389 DNGLQKFRVYRQADG
+1389 VVRQTDG
-1404 SYSFYCEQSQ
+1404 SYSFRCEENKRY
-1414 FWLDLDGRGLTNG
+1414 LDLDSANLEDGHLVHFYTGENSNEETPHTN
-1427 TLIHFWSNAGH
+1427 
-1438 PTTEDAQKWYL
+1438 QKWYL

-1481 EGQRIQVWTDNASP
+1481 EGQRIQVWTDNNSP
-1495 AQKWLLVPMEEAAAP
+1495 AQKWLLVPVEEAAAP
-1510 ETTKELA
+1510 ATTKELA
-1517 VDDGGVLR
+1517 VDADGVLR

-1555 VGADGRIT
+1555 VGADGTIT

-1568 ITDAIVANDG
+1568 ISNAAVENG
-1578 ILQVRNRHEDLTLT
+1578 VLQVRNRHDDLTLT
-1592 LKKELVNSQSTQKF
+1592 LTKALVNSKTTQSF
-1606 RFTVSYEINGQTV
+1606 PFTVSYTADGQTF
-1619 TETLGLAGGES
+1619 TTQELALANGAS
-1630 GTLTIPYGAK
+1630 GKLQIPYGAE
-1640 VTITETEHDGFAV
+1640 VTITETAHDGFAV
-1653 TFKNSETVLSQ
+1653 TFKSGETLLSSG
-1664 DDTCTIDRMTADAA
+1664 DSYTFKMTADAA

-1698 LQLAGAALAALAVL
+1698 LQLVGAALAALAVL

-1723 AKGRTRP
+1723 AKGRTRQ

>member
-8 QARSRAAAQ
+8 QTRSRAAAQ

-53 FCGQEAHTHDESCY
+53 FCGQEA
-67 ETILICGQDEQLPVE
+67 
-82 QPTPHVHTED
+82 
-92 CYAAHLVLV
+92 
-101 CGQEESEEHTH
+101 
-112 TEDCYQTQYE
+112 
-122 LICPLEEG
+122 
-130 EAEDEPE
+130 
-137 IPAHVHT
+137 
-144 DACYETRLICEKPE
+144 

-370 HEEHAHTADC
+370 HEEHA
-380 YDETGALICTLEEH
+380 
-394 THVES
+394 
-399 CYQTAAEKTPLCGH
+399 
-413 EAHTHTADCYDETGA
+413 HTADCYDETGA

-727 APNPSYINKLIDSS
+727 APNPSYINKLIDNS

-821 DYDISSGQNN
+821 DYNISSGQN
-831 NGSWRTG
+831 GDGKWCTG
-838 ITGINSE
+838 ITGINIE
-845 SNYGTSRNGAR
+845 SNYPKDNEKTKWPDYR
-856 TWKSYCDV
+856 DI
-864 LAFGNDNCG
+864 LAFGNANCG
-873 TGMSRYKFDG
+873 TGMANYKFNG
-883 VFLNKHSTQYN
+883 VYLNKYSGRN
-894 DGNTDYTLPY
+894 
-904 HEYGCTFGLASG
+904 YGCTFGLA
-916 LHVIRSADGTIDSSK
+916 K
-931 STIIYNEWLVAPY
+931 SLSNRKIVYNDWLITPD
-944 LFNDGSANGKH
+944 LFNEGNANGKKSFE
-955 TYDNSSLTFTR
+955 NSSLTFSQ

-975 ASVNGVGSIDGL
+975 ASVGTRSISGL
-987 QNFFHPS
+987 QDFFNPS
-994 PNASTTH
+994 PKTDTTH
-1001 THILTNDF
+1001 THIFTNDF
-1009 WPLDGATVKTD
+1009 WPLDGVSYTD
-1020 PLFGGSS
+1020 IQMDPKFGSYS
-1027 IVNFQGFDPVGK
+1027 NPIYYQGF
-1039 VAADGRVTNG
+1039 ASADGISGTWG
-1049 EWKDL
+1049 DESTTL
-1054 PGSFPGSDD
+1054 PYSDD
-1063 GRAHNSFFGMQY
+1063 GQAHNSFFGMQY

-1115 SSVGEYVNLWN
+1115 SSIGEYVNLWD
-1126 YIDADRTKDE
+1126 YIRTGRTEDE

-1179 QVIGEDDPDKGK
+1179 QVIGEDDPDKAK
-1191 EFTFGIKF
+1191 EFTFDIKF

-1209 DYAYTRMKND
+1209 DYAYTRTKND

-1250 LRYEITELDPDG
+1250 LRYEITELDPGG

-1271 VLSGGGTAQG
+1271 VLSGGRTAQG

-1414 FWLDLDGRGLTNG
+1414 LWLDLDGRGLTNG

-1481 EGQRIQVWTDNASP
+1481 EGQRIQVWTDNGSP
-1495 AQKWLLVPMEEAAAP
+1495 AQKWLLVPVEEAAAP

-1525 LAGLLPGSYTLSET
+1525 LAGLLPGSYTLTET

-1546 KLSQPISFR
+1546 KLSPSISFR
-1555 VGADGRIT
+1555 VGADGTIT

-1592 LKKELVNSQSTQKF
+1592 LKKELVNSQSTQAF

-1653 TFKNSETVLSQ
+1653 TFKNSETVLAQS
-1664 DDTCTIDRMTADAA
+1664 DTCTIDRMTADAA

-1685 GYALPGTGGGALW
+1685 GYALSGTGGGALW

>member
-8 QARSRAAAQ
+8 QTRSRAAEQ

-33 VAAATAYAL
+33 IAAATAYAL

-112 TEDCYQTQYE
+112 TEDCYQTRYE

-262 IRWTEQLQAL
+262 IRWVEQLQAF

-303 LVAEVSAD
+303 LVAEVPAD

-349 NGETPEEPAEP
+349 GGETPEEPAEP

-370 HEEHAHTADC
+370 HEEH
-380 YDETGALICTLEEH
+380 
-394 THVES
+394 S
-399 CYQTAAEKTPLCGH
+399 
-413 EAHTHTADCYDETGA
+413 HTADCYDETGA

-545 RQLALVQ
+545 RQLALAQ

-629 QSGTIAVLATTAN
+629 QSGTIAVLASSAN
-642 PSYTV
+642 PQFTV
-647 QYYAYIPRF
+647 QYYAEIPRF
-656 ATNGEKELTVFDTS
+656 DKSGDYPLTVFDTS
-670 GGVLPTNGGTNETKS
+670 GGVLPRNNTPNEKKS
-685 IYLTPTGQNTT
+685 IYLTKTGEQTPSGV
-696 KNAGNATPN
+696 NAGDRSYYYT
-705 YHVATTSEL
+705 VATTNTLTQVYSDNTFAYISSPGLKYIDKLTDNEHYTCREL
-714 TKMYAA
+714 
-720 NEFEYIK
+720 
-727 APNPSYINKLIDSS
+727 
-741 SYELKQIWVLRD
+741 WVLKEGGD
-753 GKDEVSTNEADWTIY
+753 PNSTASNDWTVY
-768 DDPANV
+768 QNLDAV
-774 HFTNRDLKDEDGA
+774 QFTNRAEVADE
-787 SAQNIIYLDSTKRNV
+787 NPHTYIYIRPGGQTT
-802 LRLVYDTKEADF
+802 LRLVYTAVNDSF
-814 TTSATFY
+814 TSSAAFY
-821 DYDISSGQNN
+821 DYDITDGNKD
-831 NGSWRTG
+831 GDYWLTG
-838 ITGINSE
+838 TRGINSE
-845 SNYGTSRNGAR
+845 SNYPTNNAKTKWTDYRD
-856 TWKSYCDV
+856 T
-864 LAFGNDNCG
+864 LAFGNANCG
-873 TGMSRYKFDG
+873 TGMANYQFAGRY
-883 VFLNKHSTQYN
+883 LNKSSGVR
-894 DGNTDYTLPY
+894 DDF
-904 HEYGCTFGLASG
+904 GCTFKLANSLDENG
-916 LHVIRSADGTIDSSK
+916 HIVYDD
-931 STIIYNEWLVAPY
+931 WLIAPK
-944 LFNDGSANGKH
+944 LFNDGNANGKK
-955 TYDNSSLTFTR
+955 TYSGSSLTFNR
-966 VGDTYTLSS
+966 VGDTYTLTS
-975 ASVNGVGSIDGL
+975 ATAAGVGSIGTL
-987 QNFFHPS
+987 EKFFNPS
-994 PNASTTH
+994 PKAGTIYDENY
-1001 THILTNDF
+1001 TNSEGQKNIIFTNNF
-1009 WPLDGATVKTD
+1009 WPLDGAQDKKD
-1020 PLFGGSS
+1020 PIFGETGKAVPYRGYISGG
-1027 IVNFQGFDPVGK
+1027 NGNWTAEPGAFPV
-1039 VAADGRVTNG
+1039 
-1049 EWKDL
+1049 
-1054 PGSFPGSDD
+1054 SDD

-1075 AVTFTLT
+1075 AVEFTLT
-1082 PDYVGPLDY
+1082 PDYVGPLEY

-1103 DDTLVCDIGGVH
+1103 DQQLVCDIGGVH
-1115 SSVGEYVNLWN
+1115 SSVGEYVNLWD
-1126 YIDADRTKDE
+1126 YINKIDGEERTE
-1136 QHTLTFFYTE
+1136 TETHTLTIFYTE

-1166 NIEQKTGD
+1166 TLKQTTGN
-1174 LEISK
+1174 LS
-1179 QVIGEDDPDKGK
+1179 VGK
-1191 EFTFGIKF
+1191 EVVGESDPTKDFTFQATFGSTSAF
-1199 TDANGSRIWD
+1199 TYYRFDANGIRID
-1209 DYAYTRMKND
+1209 
-1219 GSTETDLVLHNGSQ
+1219 TDKDLTLSSGQ
-1233 FSLKAGE
+1233 TFTLKAGE
-1240 TIRIK
+1240 HIEFQN
-1245 YLPIG
+1245 LPIG
-1250 LRYEITELDPDG
+1250 MQYSLEETDYSG
-1262 YTVTNTVDG
+1262 YSVTNTVNGVVSAGANATG
-1271 VLSGGGTAQG
+1271 VL
-1281 TIIKDVPGTVVF
+1281 IKDMLNEVIF
-1293 TNTMKKVGLT
+1293 TNTRGAVPLT

-1323 AADALVYAMKDTDST
+1323 AADALVYAMKDTDSA

-1364 AEDPSF
+1364 AENPSF
-1370 VIGQDASAEKHD
+1370 VIGQDASAKKHD
-1382 ATLQKKA
+1382 ATLQQKA

-1427 TLIHFWSNAGH
+1427 TLVHFWSNADR

-1458 IKPRVAVL
+1458 IKPRSAVL
-1466 AQSKAVLDL
+1466 NQSTAVLDL
-1475 NGATIA
+1475 NTGIA
-1481 EGQRIQVWTDNASP
+1481 SVGQKIQAWEDNASP
-1495 AQKWLLVPMEEAAAP
+1495 AQKWLLVPVEEAEAP
-1510 ETTKELA
+1510 KTTKELA

-1525 LAGLLPGSYTLSET
+1525 LAGLLPGSYTLTET
-1539 KAPGGYQ
+1539 QAPDGYQ

-1568 ITDAIVANDG
+1568 ISNAAVENG
-1578 ILQVRNRHEDLTLT
+1578 VLQVRNRHDDLTLT

-1630 GTLTIPYGAK
+1630 GTLKIPYGAK

-1653 TFKNSETVLSQ
+1653 TFKNSETVLAQ
-1664 DDTCTIDRMTADAA
+1664 GDTCTIERMTADAA

-1712 AYNWINVKKQK
+1712 AYNWINVKKRK

>member
-1 MQDDLQE
+1 MQDDLLE

-33 VAAATAYAL
+33 VAAATTYAL

-92 CYAAHLVLV
+92 CYAARLVLV

-112 TEDCYQTQYE
+112 TEDCCQTQYE

-262 IRWTEQLQAL
+262 IRWVEQLQAL

-413 EAHTHTADCYDETGA
+413 EAHTHTADCYDETGT

-473 ELPEHT
+473 TLPEHT

-529 GLSDGEASDG
+529 GLSDEETSDG

-656 ATNGEKELTVFDTS
+656 AVSGEKTLNVYNTE
-670 GGVLPTNGGTNETKS
+670 GKNLPKNGKS
-685 IYLTPTGQNTT
+685 NAQKQIFLTPAEGTTT
-696 KNAGNATPN
+696 KNAGTATQN
-705 YHVATTSEL
+705 YKVATTDEL
-714 TKMYAA
+714 TQMYTA

-727 APNPSYINKLIDSS
+727 APNPSYINKLIDNS
-741 SYELKQIWVLRD
+741 SYELKEIWVLKEGGSED
-753 GKDEVSTNEADWTIY
+753 STEDTDWIRYT
-768 DDPANV
+768 DPSSV
-774 HFTNRDLKDEDGA
+774 HFTNRNLKDEAGA
-787 SAQNIIYLDSTKRNV
+787 AEQDIIYLDSTKRNV

-821 DYDISSGQNN
+821 DYNISSGQNDD
-831 NGSWRTG
+831 GKWRTG

-864 LAFGNDNCG
+864 LAFGNANCG
-873 TGMSRYKFDG
+873 TGMSGYTFDG
-883 VFLNKHSTQYN
+883 VFLNKHSGRTF
-894 DGNTDYTLPY
+894 
-904 HEYGCTFGLASG
+904 GCTFGLASG
-916 LHVIRSADGTIDSSK
+916 LSDGKIV
-931 STIIYNEWLVAPY
+931 YNEWLVAPN
-944 LFNDGSANGKH
+944 LFNDGSAEGKRSFE
-955 TYDNSSLTFTR
+955 NSSLTFSR

-975 ASVNGVGSIDGL
+975 ASVDGQTISGL
-987 QNFFHPS
+987 QEFFNPS
-994 PNASTTH
+994 PKLDTTH
-1001 THILTNDF
+1001 THIFTNDF
-1009 WPLDGATVKTD
+1009 WPLDGVSYSNMD
-1020 PLFGGSS
+1020 PKFGSYS
-1027 IVNFQGFDPVGK
+1027 NPIYYEGFSES
-1039 VAADGRVTNG
+1039 N
-1049 EWKDL
+1049 
-1054 PGSFPGSDD
+1054 PGSWTGESTKLPYSDD
-1063 GRAHNSFFGMQY
+1063 GQNHNSFFGMQY

-1082 PDYVGPLDY
+1082 EDYVGPLEY
-1091 TFFGDDDMWVFL
+1091 YFFGDDDMWVFL

-1126 YIDADRTKDE
+1126 YIGADRTEDE

-1174 LEISK
+1174 LEIRK
-1179 QVIGEDDPDKGK
+1179 QVIGEDDLDK
-1191 EFTFGIKF
+1191 EFTFDIKF
-1199 TDANGSRIWD
+1199 TDANGRRIWD
-1209 DYAYTRMKND
+1209 DYAYTRTKKN

-1233 FSLKAGE
+1233 FKLRAGE

-1293 TNTMKKVGLT
+1293 TNTMKKVGLP

-1308 QDGKP
+1308 QDGDP
-1313 LKGAVFELKN
+1313 LKDAVFELRN
-1323 AADALVYAMKDTDST
+1323 AAGEVVWAVRKTEGGSPT
-1338 SGQIL
+1338 

-1364 AEDPSF
+1364 ASDSNF
-1370 VIGQDASAEKHD
+1370 VIGQNSSLGQNDAQLQEKTGSN
-1382 ATLQKKA
+1382 AQKMYVA
-1389 DNGLQKFRVYRQADG
+1389 RQTDG
-1404 SYSFYCEQSQ
+1404 SYSFRCEENKRY
-1414 FWLDLDGRGLTNG
+1414 LDLDSANLEDGHLVHFYPGENDNDDTPHTN
-1427 TLIHFWSNAGH
+1427 
-1438 PTTEDAQKWYL
+1438 QKWYL

-1466 AQSKAVLDL
+1466 NQSTAVLDL
-1475 NGATIA
+1475 NTGVASV
-1481 EGQRIQVWTDNASP
+1481 GQRIQVYKDNGTA
-1495 AQKWLLVPMEEAAAP
+1495 AQKWLLVPVEEAEAP
-1510 ETTKELA
+1510 KTTKELA

-1525 LAGLLPGSYTLSET
+1525 LAGLLPGSYTLTET
-1539 KAPGGYQ
+1539 KAPEGYQ
-1546 KLSQPISFR
+1546 KLSQSISFR
-1555 VGADGRIT
+1555 VGTDGSVT

-1568 ITDAIVANDG
+1568 ITNAAVENG
-1578 ILQVRNRHEDLTLT
+1578 VLQVRNRHEDLTLT
-1592 LKKELVNSQSTQKF
+1592 LKKELVNSQTTQSF
-1606 RFTVSYEINGQTV
+1606 PFTVSYTADRQTFTQTLSLANG
-1619 TETLGLAGGES
+1619 AS
-1630 GTLTIPYGAK
+1630 GTLQIPYGAK
-1640 VTITETEHDGFAV
+1640 VTITETAHDGFAV
-1653 TFKNSETVLSQ
+1653 TFKSGDILLSSG
-1664 DDTCTIDRMTADAA
+1664 DSYTFKMTADAA

-1698 LQLAGAALAALAVL
+1698 LQLAGAALVL
-1712 AYNWINVKKQK
+1712 LTLPAYNWIKTKKQK

>member
-1 MQDDLQE
+1 M
-8 QARSRAAAQ
+8 
-17 TRRRKRRIWVA
+17 
-28 GLCCA
+28 
-33 VAAATAYAL
+33 
-42 TRPALTMTQQT
+42 
-53 FCGQEAHTHDESCY
+53 
-67 ETILICGQDEQLPVE
+67 
-82 QPTPHVHTED
+82 
-92 CYAAHLVLV
+92 
-101 CGQEESEEHTH
+101 
-112 TEDCYQTQYE
+112 
-122 LICPLEEG
+122 
-130 EAEDEPE
+130 
-137 IPAHVHT
+137 
-144 DACYETRLICEKPE
+144 
-158 HTHSLSCYADAQ
+158 
-170 ADLES
+170 
-175 ASVWEQTIPQ
+175 
-185 TLSGQWRADVVAVA
+185 
-199 ESQLGYAASTRN
+199 
-211 YIVDEA
+211 
-217 GGMHGYTRYGAW
+217 
-229 YGSPYGEWCA
+229 
-239 MFASFCLH
+239 
-247 YAGVPEDSIPAQAGC
+247 
-262 IRWTEQLQAL
+262 
-272 GRYAAAGAAA
+272 
-282 PQPGDLV
+282 
-289 FFDTGSDGYADHVA
+289 
-303 LVAEVSAD
+303 AEVSAD

-380 YDETGALICTLEEH
+380 YDETGALICTLEER

-428 LICALEEH
+428 LICTLEEH

-473 ELPEHT
+473 ALPEHT

-552 SGEALDTAAYRMTA
+552 S
-566 EIAVTDAVLQPL
+566 
-578 LGQLDALDEAA
+578 
-589 PEAETGVTLAVMQAG
+589 ETGVTLAVMQAG

-610 LDSATISA
+610 LDSATIA
-618 EEAAPVFTVSV
+618 ATEAAPVFTVSV

-642 PSYTV
+642 PHYTV

-656 ATNGEKELTVFDTS
+656 AVSGEKALNVYNTE
-670 GGVLPTNGGTNETKS
+670 GKNLPKNRRNNAQKQ
-685 IYLTPTGQNTT
+685 IFLTPAEGTTT
-696 KNAGNATPN
+696 KNAGTATQN
-705 YHVATTSEL
+705 YKVATTDEL
-714 TKMYAA
+714 TQMYTV

-727 APNPSYINKLIDSS
+727 ASNPSYINKLIDNS
-741 SYELKQIWVLRD
+741 SYELKQIWVLRG
-753 GKDEVSTNEADWTIY
+753 GKDEASTNEADWTIY

-774 HFTNRDLKDEDGA
+774 HFTNRNLKDEAGA
-787 SAQNIIYLDSTKRNV
+787 AEQSIIYLDSTKKNV

-814 TTSATFY
+814 TTPATFY
-821 DYDISSGQNN
+821 DYDISSGQND
-831 NGSWRTG
+831 NGRWRTG
-838 ITGINSE
+838 ITGINSA

-894 DGNTDYTLPY
+894 DGNTDHTLPY

-931 STIIYNEWLVAPY
+931 STIIYNEWLVAPN
-944 LFNDGSANGKH
+944 LFNEDSANGKH

-1009 WPLDGATVKTD
+1009 WPLDGATDKTD

-1039 VAADGRVTNG
+1039 VAADGTVTNG
-1049 EWKDL
+1049 SWKDL
-1054 PGSFPGSDD
+1054 SGSFPGSDD
-1063 GRAHNSFFGMQY
+1063 GQAHNSFFGMQY

-1115 SSVGEYVNLWN
+1115 SSVGEYVDLWD
-1126 YIDADRTKDE
+1126 YIRTGRTEDE

-1166 NIEQKTGD
+1166 NIEQKIGD
-1174 LEISK
+1174 LEIRK
-1179 QVIGEDDPDKGK
+1179 QVIGEDDSDKK
-1191 EFTFGIKF
+1191 FTFDIKF
-1199 TDANGSRIWD
+1199 TDANGRRIWD
-1209 DYAYTRMKND
+1209 DYAYTRTKND

-1233 FSLKAGE
+1233 FKLRAGE

-1271 VLSGGGTAQG
+1271 VLSGGRTAQG

-1308 QDGKP
+1308 QDGEKA
-1313 LKGAVFELKN
+1313 LAGAVFELKN
-1323 AADALVYAMKDTDST
+1323 AADDSVYAMKDTDST

-1364 AEDPSF
+1364 ASDSNF
-1370 VIGQDASAEKHD
+1370 VIGQNSSLGQNDAQLQEKTGSN
-1382 ATLQKKA
+1382 AQKMYVA
-1389 DNGLQKFRVYRQADG
+1389 RQTDG
-1404 SYSFYCEQSQ
+1404 SYSFRCEENKRY
-1414 FWLDLDGRGLTNG
+1414 LDLDSANLEDGHLVHFYLGENGNDDTPHTN
-1427 TLIHFWSNAGH
+1427 
-1438 PTTEDAQKWYL
+1438 QKWYL

-1466 AQSKAVLDL
+1466 NQSTAVLDL
-1475 NGATIA
+1475 NTGVASV
-1481 EGQRIQVWTDNASP
+1481 GQRIQVYKDNGTA
-1495 AQKWLLVPMEEAAAP
+1495 AQKWLLVPVEEAAAP
-1510 ETTKELA
+1510 EATKELA

-1568 ITDAIVANDG
+1568 ISNAAVENG
-1578 ILQVRNRHEDLTLT
+1578 VLQVRNRHEDLTLT
-1592 LKKELVNSQSTQKF
+1592 LRKELVNSLSTQKF

-1619 TETLGLAGGES
+1619 TETLELASGES
-1630 GTLTIPYGAK
+1630 GTLKIPYGAA

-1653 TFKNSETVLSQ
+1653 TFKNSETVLVQ
-1664 DDTCTIDRMTADAA
+1664 GDTCTIKRMTADAA
-1678 ITAVNAA
+1678 ITTVNAA
-1685 GYALPGTGGGALW
+1685 GYALPGTGGGVVWIWA
-1698 LQLAGAALAALAVL
+1698 AGLSLLLAAGLVSIL
-1712 AYNWINVKKQK
+1712 RLRRRCER
-1723 AKGRTRP
+1723 GTR

>member
-1 MQDDLQE
+1 M
-8 QARSRAAAQ
+8 
-17 TRRRKRRIWVA
+17 
-28 GLCCA
+28 
-33 VAAATAYAL
+33 
-42 TRPALTMTQQT
+42 
-53 FCGQEAHTHDESCY
+53 
-67 ETILICGQDEQLPVE
+67 
-82 QPTPHVHTED
+82 
-92 CYAAHLVLV
+92 
-101 CGQEESEEHTH
+101 
-112 TEDCYQTQYE
+112 
-122 LICPLEEG
+122 
-130 EAEDEPE
+130 
-137 IPAHVHT
+137 
-144 DACYETRLICEKPE
+144 
-158 HTHSLSCYADAQ
+158 
-170 ADLES
+170 
-175 ASVWEQTIPQ
+175 
-185 TLSGQWRADVVAVA
+185 
-199 ESQLGYAASTRN
+199 
-211 YIVDEA
+211 
-217 GGMHGYTRYGAW
+217 
-229 YGSPYGEWCA
+229 
-239 MFASFCLH
+239 
-247 YAGVPEDSIPAQAGC
+247 
-262 IRWTEQLQAL
+262 
-272 GRYAAAGAAA
+272 
-282 PQPGDLV
+282 
-289 FFDTGSDGYADHVA
+289 
-303 LVAEVSAD
+303 
-311 GASLTTIEGNVGG
+311 
-324 CVVRKQH
+324 
-331 ALDEAGL
+331 
-338 LGFGILPEQED
+338 
-349 NGETPEEPAEP
+349 
-360 ETPAR
+360 
-365 TPLCG
+365 
-370 HEEHAHTADC
+370 
-380 YDETGALICTLEEH
+380 
-394 THVES
+394 
-399 CYQTAAEKTPLCGH
+399 
-413 EAHTHTADCYDETGA
+413 
-428 LICALEEH
+428 
-436 THTDACYEPAAEK
+436 
-449 TPLCGLEEHTHTEDC
+449 
-464 YSADGTLVC
+464 
-473 ELPEHT
+473 
-479 HTDACYEAASTQR
+479 
-492 FSYADAQL
+492 
-500 QLTLT
+500 
-505 VESAQPLPEG
+505 
-515 TELDVQATDAAVFS
+515 QATDAAVFS

-647 QYYAYIPRF
+647 QYYVYIPRF
-656 ATNGEKELTVFDTS
+656 AVSGEKTLNVYNTE
-670 GGVLPTNGGTNETKS
+670 GKRLPKNGINNAQKQ
-685 IYLTPTGQNTT
+685 IFLTPAEGTTT
-696 KNAGNATPN
+696 KNAGTRTQN
-705 YHVATTSEL
+705 YKVATTDEL
-714 TKMYAA
+714 TQMYTA

-727 APNPSYINKLIDSS
+727 APNPSYINKLIDNS
-741 SYELKQIWVLRD
+741 SYELKQIWVLQD
-753 GKDEVSTNEADWTIY
+753 GKDEASTNEADWTIY

-821 DYDISSGQNN
+821 DYNISSGQN
-831 NGSWRTG
+831 GDGKWCTG
-838 ITGINSE
+838 ITGINIE
-845 SNYGTSRNGAR
+845 SNYPKDNEKTKWSDYR
-856 TWKSYCDV
+856 DI
-864 LAFGNDNCG
+864 LAFGNANCG
-873 TGMSRYKFDG
+873 TGMANYKFNG
-883 VFLNKHSTQYN
+883 VYLNKYSGRN
-894 DGNTDYTLPY
+894 
-904 HEYGCTFGLASG
+904 YGCTFGLA
-916 LHVIRSADGTIDSSK
+916 K
-931 STIIYNEWLVAPY
+931 SLSNGKIVYNDWLITPD
-944 LFNDGSANGKH
+944 LFNEGNANGKKSFE
-955 TYDNSSLTFTR
+955 NSSLTFSQ

-975 ASVNGVGSIDGL
+975 ASVGTRSISGL
-987 QNFFHPS
+987 QDFFNPS
-994 PNASTTH
+994 PKTDTTH
-1001 THILTNDF
+1001 THIFTNDF
-1009 WPLDGATVKTD
+1009 WPLDGVSYTD
-1020 PLFGGSS
+1020 IQMDPKFGSYS
-1027 IVNFQGFDPVGK
+1027 NPIYYQGF
-1039 VAADGRVTNG
+1039 ASADGISGTWG
-1049 EWKDL
+1049 DESKTL
-1054 PGSFPGSDD
+1054 PYSDD
-1063 GRAHNSFFGMQY
+1063 GQAHNSFFGMQY

-1126 YIDADRTKDE
+1126 YIDADRTEDE

-1179 QVIGEDDPDKGK
+1179 QVIGEDDPDKNK
-1191 EFTFGIKF
+1191 EFTFDIKF

-1209 DYAYTRMKND
+1209 DYAYTRTKND

-1271 VLSGGGTAQG
+1271 VLSGGGSAQG
-1281 TIIKDVPGTVVF
+1281 TIIKDIPGTVVF
-1293 TNTMKKVGLT
+1293 TNTMKKVSLT

-1313 LKGAVFELKN
+1313 LKGAVFKLKN
-1323 AADALVYAMKDTDST
+1323 AAGGSVYAMKDTDS
-1338 SGQIL
+1338 SGTI

-1414 FWLDLDGRGLTNG
+1414 FWIDLDGRGLTNG
-1427 TLIHFWSNAGH
+1427 TLVHFWSNADH

-1458 IKPRVAVL
+1458 IKPRSAVL
-1466 AQSKAVLDL
+1466 NQSTAVLDL
-1475 NGATIA
+1475 NTGVASV
-1481 EGQRIQVWTDNASP
+1481 GQRIQVYKDNGTA
-1495 AQKWLLVPMEEAAAP
+1495 AQKWLLVPVEEAAAP

-1517 VDDGGVLR
+1517 VDDDGVLQ
-1525 LAGLLPGSYTLSET
+1525 LAGLLPGSYTLTET
-1539 KAPGGYQ
+1539 QAPGGYQ

-1555 VGADGRIT
+1555 VGADGTIT

-1592 LKKELVNSQSTQKF
+1592 LKKELVNSQSTQAF

-1653 TFKNSETVLSQ
+1653 TFKNSETVLAQS
-1664 DDTCTIDRMTADAA
+1664 DTCTIDRMTADAA

-1685 GYALPGTGGGALW
+1685 GYALSGTGGGALW

>member
-1 MQDDLQE
+1 MQDDLLE

-17 TRRRKRRIWVA
+17 TKRKKWRVWVA

-130 EAEDEPE
+130 EVEDEPE

-229 YGSPYGEWCA
+229 YGSPYGDWCA

-262 IRWTEQLQAL
+262 IRWTEQLQSL
-272 GRYAAAGAAA
+272 GRYAAAGAYA
-282 PQPGDLV
+282 PQPGDLI
-289 FFDTGSDGYADHVA
+289 FFDTGSDGYADHVG
-303 LVAEVSAD
+303 LVAEVSED

-370 HEEHAHTADC
+370 HEEHA
-380 YDETGALICTLEEH
+380 
-394 THVES
+394 
-399 CYQTAAEKTPLCGH
+399 
-413 EAHTHTADCYDETGA
+413 HTADCYDETGA

-642 PSYTV
+642 PHYTV
-647 QYYAYIPRF
+647 QYYAEIPRF
-656 ATNGEKELTVFDTS
+656 AVSGEKALNVYNTE
-670 GGVLPTNGGTNETKS
+670 GKNLPKNGRNNAQKQ
-685 IYLTPTGQNTT
+685 IFLTPAEGTTT
-696 KNAGNATPN
+696 KNAGTATQN
-705 YHVATTSEL
+705 YKVATTDEL
-714 TKMYAA
+714 TQMYTA

-727 APNPSYINKLIDSS
+727 APNPSYINKLIDNS
-741 SYELKQIWVLRD
+741 SYELKEIWVLNE
-753 GKDEVSTNEADWTIY
+753 GSDETSTEAADWTRY
-768 DDPANV
+768 TDPSSV
-774 HFTNRDLKDEDGA
+774 HFTNRNLKDEAGA
-787 SAQNIIYLDSTKRNV
+787 AEQDIIYLDSTKRNV

-814 TTSATFY
+814 TTPATFY
-821 DYDISSGQNN
+821 DYDISSGRND
-831 NGSWRTG
+831 NGLWRTG

-864 LAFGNDNCG
+864 LAFGNANCG
-873 TGMSRYKFDG
+873 TGMSGYTFDG
-883 VFLNKHSTQYN
+883 VFLNKHSGRN
-894 DGNTDYTLPY
+894 F
-904 HEYGCTFGLASG
+904 GCTFGLASG
-916 LHVIRSADGTIDSSK
+916 LSDGKIV
-931 STIIYNEWLVAPY
+931 YNEWLVAPN
-944 LFNDGSANGKH
+944 LFNDGSAEGKRSFE
-955 TYDNSSLTFTR
+955 NSSLTFSR

-975 ASVNGVGSIDGL
+975 ASVDGQTISGL
-987 QNFFHPS
+987 QEFFNPS
-994 PNASTTH
+994 PKLDTTH
-1001 THILTNDF
+1001 THIFTNDF
-1009 WPLDGATVKTD
+1009 WPLDGVSYSNMD
-1020 PLFGGSS
+1020 PKFGSYS
-1027 IVNFQGFDPVGK
+1027 NPIYYEGFSES
-1039 VAADGRVTNG
+1039 N
-1049 EWKDL
+1049 
-1054 PGSFPGSDD
+1054 PGSWTGESTKLPYSDD
-1063 GRAHNSFFGMQY
+1063 GQNHNSFFGMQY

-1082 PDYVGPLDY
+1082 EDYVGPLEY
-1091 TFFGDDDMWVFL
+1091 YFFGDDDMWVFL
-1103 DDTLVCDIGGVH
+1103 DRQLVCDIGGVH

-1126 YIDADRTKDE
+1126 YIGADRTEDE

-1174 LEISK
+1174 LEIRK
-1179 QVIGEDDPDKGK
+1179 QVIGEDDPHK
-1191 EFTFGIKF
+1191 EFTFDIKF

-1209 DYAYTRMKND
+1209 DYAYTRTKND

-1250 LRYEITELDPDG
+1250 LRYEITECTTDG
-1262 YTVTNTVDG
+1262 YHVTNTVDG
-1271 VLSGGGTAQG
+1271 ILNDSKTAQG

-1323 AADALVYAMKDTDST
+1323 AADALVYAMKDTDSA

-1364 AEDPSF
+1364 ASDSNF
-1370 VIGQDASAEKHD
+1370 VIGQNSSLGQNDAQLQEKTD
-1382 ATLQKKA
+1382 SNAQKMY
-1389 DNGLQKFRVYRQADG
+1389 VVRQTDG
-1404 SYSFYCEQSQ
+1404 SYSFRCEENKRY
-1414 FWLDLDGRGLTNG
+1414 LDLDSANLEDGHLVHFYLGENGNDDTPHTN
-1427 TLIHFWSNAGH
+1427 
-1438 PTTEDAQKWYL
+1438 QKWYL

-1466 AQSKAVLDL
+1466 NQSTAVLDL
-1475 NGATIA
+1475 NTGVASV
-1481 EGQRIQVWTDNASP
+1481 GQRIQVYKDNGTA
-1495 AQKWLLVPMEEAAAP
+1495 AQKWLLVPVEEAAAP

-1517 VDDGGVLR
+1517 VDAGGVLR
-1525 LAGLLPGSYTLSET
+1525 LAGLLPGSYTLTET
-1539 KAPGGYQ
+1539 KAPEGYQ
-1546 KLSQPISFR
+1546 KLSPSISFR
-1555 VGADGRIT
+1555 VGADGTIT

-1568 ITDAIVANDG
+1568 ITDAAVENG
-1578 ILQVRNRHEDLTLT
+1578 VLQVRNRHEDLTLT
-1592 LKKELVNSQSTQKF
+1592 LRKELVNSLSTQKF

-1619 TETLGLAGGES
+1619 TETLELASGES
-1630 GTLTIPYGAK
+1630 GTLKIPYGAA

-1653 TFKNSETVLSQ
+1653 TFKNSETVLVQ
-1664 DDTCTIDRMTADAA
+1664 GDTCTIKRMTADAA
-1678 ITAVNAA
+1678 ITTVNAA

-1723 AKGRTRP
+1723 AKGRTRQ

>member
-8 QARSRAAAQ
+8 QTRSRAAVQ

-82 QPTPHVHTED
+82 QPTPHVHTEG
-92 CYAAHLVLV
+92 CYAASLVLV

-112 TEDCYQTQYE
+112 TEDCCQTQYK
-122 LICPLEEG
+122 LICSLEEG

-311 GASLTTIEGNVGG
+311 GTSLTTIEGNVGG

-349 NGETPEEPAEP
+349 GGETPDEPAEP

-380 YDETGALICTLEEH
+380 YDETGALICALEEH
-394 THVES
+394 THTDA
-399 CYQTAAEKTPLCGH
+399 CYEPAAEKTPLCGH
-413 EAHTHTADCYDETGA
+413 EAHTHTADCYDETGT

-539 TEQWIV
+539 AEQWIV

-552 SGEALDTAAYRMTA
+552 SDEALDTAAYRMTA

-642 PSYTV
+642 PHYTV

-656 ATNGEKELTVFDTS
+656 AESGGEKALTVFDTS
-670 GGVLPTNGGTNETKS
+670 GGQLPRND
-685 IYLTPTGQNTT
+685 TT
-696 KNAGNATPN
+696 KNPTRQLQLEAAGDMTSKNNGTQTSLYRVKTETVLTQMYTPN
-705 YHVATTSEL
+705 A
-714 TKMYAA
+714 
-720 NEFEYIK
+720 FEYIK
-727 APNPSYINKLIDSS
+727 APNPSYIDKLNDNL
-741 SYELKQIWVLRD
+741 SYKLKAVWVLKD
-753 GKDEVSTNEADWTIY
+753 GKSADSLDESDWDVYGTDI
-768 DDPANV
+768 
-774 HFTNRDLKDEDGA
+774 HFTNRDTGSSDVICIKD
-787 SAQNIIYLDSTKRNV
+787 NTVIRLIYDCRDATQTLP
-802 LRLVYDTKEADF
+802 
-814 TTSATFY
+814 ATFY
-821 DYDISSGQNN
+821 DYDITSDGTLSG
-831 NGSWRTG
+831 T
-838 ITGINSE
+838 TGINQE
-845 SNYGTSRNGAR
+845 SNYGISRNSKT
-856 TWKSYCDV
+856 TWRSYRDV
-864 LAFGNDNCG
+864 LAFGNANCG
-873 TGMSRYKFDG
+873 TGMANYAYAG
-883 VFLNKHSTQYN
+883 AYLNKHSGKN
-894 DGNTDYTLPY
+894 
-904 HEYGCTFGLASG
+904 YGCAFGL
-916 LHVIRSADGTIDSSK
+916 VDSLDK
-931 STIIYNEWLVAPY
+931 NGYIVYNEWVVAPK
-944 LFNDGSANGKH
+944 LFNDGSAEGKH
-955 TYDNSSLTFTR
+955 TYDGSSLTFSQ

-975 ASVNGVGSIDGL
+975 ASVSGGGSVDQL
-987 QNFFHPS
+987 DRFFNP
-994 PNASTTH
+994 ATGTTVYKE
-1001 THILTNDF
+1001 IFTNDF
-1009 WPLDGATVKTD
+1009 WPLDAATNKTD
-1020 PLFGGSS
+1020 PLFGNKDSPVSYMGFKSVDNISGTWDEESS
-1027 IVNFQGFDPVGK
+1027 
-1039 VAADGRVTNG
+1039 T
-1049 EWKDL
+1049 
-1054 PGSFPGSDD
+1054 FPTSDD

-1082 PDYVGPLDY
+1082 EDYVGPLEY
-1091 TFFGDDDMWVFL
+1091 YFFGDDDMWVFL

-1115 SSVGEYVNLWN
+1115 SSVGEYVNLWD
-1126 YIDADRTKDE
+1126 YIRTDRTKDE

-1174 LEISK
+1174 LEIRK
-1179 QVIGEDDPDKGK
+1179 QVIGEDDPNK

-1209 DYAYTRMKND
+1209 DYAYTRTKND

-1250 LRYEITELDPDG
+1250 LRYEITELDPGG

-1293 TNTMKKVGLT
+1293 TNTMEKVGLS

-1313 LKGAVFELKN
+1313 LKGAVFELEN
-1323 AADALVYAMKDTDST
+1323 AAGDSVYAMKDTDS
-1338 SGQIL
+1338 SGTI

-1354 QSGALYYIAL
+1354 QSEALYYIAL
-1364 AEDPSF
+1364 AEDSSF
-1370 VIGQDASAEKHD
+1370 VIGQNSSLGQNDAQ
-1382 ATLQKKA
+1382 LQKKTGSSA
-1389 DNGLQKFRVYRQADG
+1389 QKMYVVRQTDG
-1404 SYSFYCEQSQ
+1404 SYSFRCEENKRY
-1414 FWLDLDGRGLTNG
+1414 LDLDSANLEDGHLVHFYTGEKGNDDTPHTN
-1427 TLIHFWSNAGH
+1427 
-1438 PTTEDAQKWYL
+1438 QKWYL

-1475 NGATIA
+1475 SGANIT
-1481 EGQRIQVWTDNASP
+1481 EGQRIQVWTDNASS
-1495 AQKWLLVPMEEAAAP
+1495 AQKWLLVPVEEAAAP
-1510 ETTKELA
+1510 KTTTELE

-1525 LAGLLPGSYTLSET
+1525 LVGLLPGSYTLRET
-1539 KAPGGYQ
+1539 QAPGGYQ
-1546 KLSQPISFR
+1546 KLSQPISFC
-1555 VGADGRIT
+1555 VGAGGTIT

-1568 ITDAIVANDG
+1568 ITDAIVANNG

-1592 LKKELVNSQSTQKF
+1592 LTKALVNSQSTQAF
-1606 RFTVSYEINGQTV
+1606 PFTVSYEINGQTV
-1619 TETLGLAGGES
+1619 TETRELAGGAS
-1630 GTLTIPYGAK
+1630 KALSIPYGAK
-1640 VTITETEHDGFAV
+1640 VTITETAHDGFAV
-1653 TFKNSETVLSQ
+1653 TFKSGETLLSSG
-1664 DDTCTIDRMTADAA
+1664 DSYTFKMTADAA
-1678 ITAVNAA
+1678 ITAFNAA

-1698 LQLAGAALAALAVL
+1698 LQLAGAALVL
-1712 AYNWINVKKQK
+1712 LTLPAYNWIKTKKQK

>member
-8 QARSRAAAQ
+8 QTRSRAAAQ

-42 TRPALTMTQQT
+42 TRPSLTMTQQT

-92 CYAAHLVLV
+92 CYAARLVLV

-112 TEDCYQTQYE
+112 TEDCCQTQYE

-262 IRWTEQLQAL
+262 IRWVEQLQAL
-272 GRYAAAGAAA
+272 GRYAAAGTAA

-289 FFDTGSDGYADHVA
+289 FFDTGRDGYADHVA
-303 LVAEVSAD
+303 LVSEVSAD

-515 TELDVQATDAAVFS
+515 TELDVQTADAAVFS

-610 LDSATISA
+610 LDSATIA
-618 EEAAPVFTVSV
+618 ATEAAPVFTVSV

-656 ATNGEKELTVFDTS
+656 AVSGEKALTVFDTS
-670 GGVLPTNGGTNETKS
+670 GGILPTNDGTNKPKS
-685 IYLTPTGQNTT
+685 IYLTPTGNTT
-696 KNAGNATPN
+696 GKNAGNATPS
-705 YHVATTSEL
+705 YKVATTEEL
-714 TKMYAA
+714 TRMYSD
-720 NEFEYIK
+720 NQFEYVK
-727 APNPSYINKLIDSS
+727 APNPSYIDKLIDSS
-741 SYELKQIWVLRD
+741 NYELKEIWVLNE
-753 GKDEVSTNEADWTIY
+753 GSDETSTEAADWTRY
-768 DDPANV
+768 TDPSSV
-774 HFTNRDLKDEDGA
+774 HFTNRNLKDEAGA
-787 SAQNIIYLDSTKRNV
+787 AEQNIIYLDSTKKNV
-802 LRLVYDTKEADF
+802 LRLVYDTKDSNF
-814 TTSATFY
+814 STSAAFY
-821 DYDISSGQNN
+821 DYNITDGKSYPDGKY
-831 NGSWRTG
+831 RTG
-838 ITGINSE
+838 ITGINME
-845 SNYGTSRNGAR
+845 KNYGTSRNGKR
-856 TWKSYCDV
+856 TWRSYCDV
-864 LAFGNDNCG
+864 LAFGNANCG
-873 TGMSRYKFDG
+873 TGMSGYTFDG
-883 VFLNKHSTQYN
+883 VFLNKHSGRN
-894 DGNTDYTLPY
+894 F
-904 HEYGCTFGLASG
+904 GCTFGLASG
-916 LHVIRSADGTIDSSK
+916 LSDGKIV
-931 STIIYNEWLVAPY
+931 YNEWLVAPN
-944 LFNDGSANGKH
+944 LFNDGSAEGKRSFE
-955 TYDNSSLTFTR
+955 NSSLTFSR

-975 ASVNGVGSIDGL
+975 ASVDGQTISGL
-987 QNFFHPS
+987 QEFFNPS
-994 PNASTTH
+994 PKLDTTH
-1001 THILTNDF
+1001 THIFTNDF
-1009 WPLDGATVKTD
+1009 WPLDGVSYSNMD
-1020 PLFGGSS
+1020 PKFGSYS
-1027 IVNFQGFDPVGK
+1027 NPIYYEGFSES
-1039 VAADGRVTNG
+1039 N
-1049 EWKDL
+1049 
-1054 PGSFPGSDD
+1054 PGSWTGESTKLPYSDD
-1063 GRAHNSFFGMQY
+1063 GQNHNSFFGMQY

-1082 PDYVGPLDY
+1082 EDYVGPLEY
-1091 TFFGDDDMWVFL
+1091 YFFGDDDMWVFL
-1103 DDTLVCDIGGVH
+1103 DRQLVCDIGGVH

-1126 YIDADRTKDE
+1126 YIGADRTEDE

-1166 NIEQKTGD
+1166 TLKQTTGN
-1174 LEISK
+1174 LS
-1179 QVIGEDDPDKGK
+1179 VGK
-1191 EFTFGIKF
+1191 EVVGESDPTKDFTFQATFGSNSAF
-1199 TDANGSRIWD
+1199 AYYRFDANGIRID
-1209 DYAYTRMKND
+1209 
-1219 GSTETDLVLHNGSQ
+1219 TDKDLTLSSGQ
-1233 FSLKAGE
+1233 TFTLKAGE
-1240 TIRIK
+1240 HIEFQN
-1245 YLPIG
+1245 LPIG
-1250 LRYEITELDPDG
+1250 MQYSFEETDYSG
-1262 YTVTNTVDG
+1262 YSVTNTVNGVVSAGANATG
-1271 VLSGGGTAQG
+1271 VL
-1281 TIIKDVPGTVVF
+1281 IKDMLNEVIF
-1293 TNTMKKVGLT
+1293 TNTRGTVPLT

-1308 QDGKP
+1308 QDGEP
-1313 LKGAVFELKN
+1313 LKDAVFELRN
-1323 AADALVYAMKDTDST
+1323 AAGEVVWAVRKTEGGST
-1338 SGQIL
+1338 T

-1364 AEDPSF
+1364 ASDSNF
-1370 VIGQDASAEKHD
+1370 VIGQNSSLGQNDAQLQEKTD
-1382 ATLQKKA
+1382 SNAQKMY
-1389 DNGLQKFRVYRQADG
+1389 VVRQTDG
-1404 SYSFYCEQSQ
+1404 SYSFRCEENKRY
-1414 FWLDLDGRGLTNG
+1414 LDLDSANLEDGHLVHFYLGENGNDDTPHTN
-1427 TLIHFWSNAGH
+1427 
-1438 PTTEDAQKWYL
+1438 QKWYL

-1466 AQSKAVLDL
+1466 NQSTAVLDL
-1475 NGATIA
+1475 NTGVASV
-1481 EGQRIQVWTDNASP
+1481 GQRIQVYKDNGTA
-1495 AQKWLLVPMEEAAAP
+1495 AQKWLLVPVEEAAAP

-1517 VDDGGVLR
+1517 VDAGGVLR
-1525 LAGLLPGSYTLSET
+1525 LAGLLPGSYTLTET
-1539 KAPGGYQ
+1539 KAPEGYQ
-1546 KLSQPISFR
+1546 KLSPSISFR
-1555 VGADGRIT
+1555 VGADGTIT

-1568 ITDAIVANDG
+1568 ITDAAVENG
-1578 ILQVRNRHEDLTLT
+1578 VLQVRNRHEDLTLT
-1592 LKKELVNSQSTQKF
+1592 LRKELVNSLSTQKF

-1619 TETLGLAGGES
+1619 TETLELASGES
-1630 GTLTIPYGAK
+1630 GTLKIPYGAA

-1653 TFKNSETVLSQ
+1653 TFKNSETVLVQ
-1664 DDTCTIDRMTADAA
+1664 GDTCTSKRMTADAA
-1678 ITAVNAA
+1678 ITTVNAA

-1723 AKGRTRP
+1723 AKGRTRQ

>member
-1 MQDDLQE
+1 M
-8 QARSRAAAQ
+8 
-17 TRRRKRRIWVA
+17 
-28 GLCCA
+28 
-33 VAAATAYAL
+33 
-42 TRPALTMTQQT
+42 
-53 FCGQEAHTHDESCY
+53 
-67 ETILICGQDEQLPVE
+67 
-82 QPTPHVHTED
+82 
-92 CYAAHLVLV
+92 
-101 CGQEESEEHTH
+101 
-112 TEDCYQTQYE
+112 
-122 LICPLEEG
+122 
-130 EAEDEPE
+130 
-137 IPAHVHT
+137 
-144 DACYETRLICEKPE
+144 
-158 HTHSLSCYADAQ
+158 
-170 ADLES
+170 
-175 ASVWEQTIPQ
+175 
-185 TLSGQWRADVVAVA
+185 
-199 ESQLGYAASTRN
+199 
-211 YIVDEA
+211 
-217 GGMHGYTRYGAW
+217 
-229 YGSPYGEWCA
+229 
-239 MFASFCLH
+239 
-247 YAGVPEDSIPAQAGC
+247 
-262 IRWTEQLQAL
+262 
-272 GRYAAAGAAA
+272 
-282 PQPGDLV
+282 
-289 FFDTGSDGYADHVA
+289 
-303 LVAEVSAD
+303 AEVSAD

-331 ALDEAGL
+331 VLDEAGL

-365 TPLCG
+365 TPLCR

-394 THVES
+394 THTDA
-399 CYQTAAEKTPLCGH
+399 CYEPAVEKTPLCGH
-413 EAHTHTADCYDETGA
+413 EAHTHT
-428 LICALEEH
+428 
-436 THTDACYEPAAEK
+436 DACYEPAEK

-473 ELPEHT
+473 ALPEHT

-529 GLSDGEASDG
+529 GLSDGEASG
-539 TEQWIV
+539 GAEQRIV

-578 LGQLDALDEAA
+578 PGQLDALDEAA

-618 EEAAPVFTVSV
+618 GEAAPVFTVSV

-656 ATNGEKELTVFDTS
+656 AVS
-670 GGVLPTNGGTNETKS
+670 GGKTLNVYNTEGKNLPKNGKS
-685 IYLTPTGQNTT
+685 NAQKQIFLTPAEGTTT
-696 KNAGNATPN
+696 KNAGTATQN
-705 YHVATTSEL
+705 YKVATTDDL
-714 TKMYAA
+714 TQMYTA

-727 APNPSYINKLIDSS
+727 APNPSYINKLIDNS
-741 SYELKQIWVLRD
+741 SYELKEIWVLKD
-753 GKDEVSTNEADWTIY
+753 GGNEDSTEETDWIRYT
-768 DDPANV
+768 DPSSV
-774 HFTNRDLKDEDGA
+774 HFTNRDLTDEAGA

-814 TTSATFY
+814 TTPATFY
-821 DYDISSGQNN
+821 DYNISSGQNAD
-831 NGSWRTG
+831 GKWRTG

-845 SNYGTSRNGAR
+845 SNYGTSRNGER

-873 TGMSRYKFDG
+873 TGMSRYKFEG
-883 VFLNKHSTQYN
+883 IFLNKHSTQYK

-904 HEYGCTFGLASG
+904 HEYCCTFGLASG
-916 LHVIRSADGTIDSSK
+916 LNVIRSADGTIDSSK
-931 STIIYNEWLVAPY
+931 STIIYNEWLVAPN
-944 LFNDGSANGKH
+944 LFNEGSANGKH

-966 VGDTYTLSS
+966 VGDTYTLLS

-1009 WPLDGATVKTD
+1009 WPLDGATGKTD
-1020 PLFGGSS
+1020 PLFGGSP
-1027 IVNFQGFDPVGK
+1027 IINFQGFDPVGN
-1039 VAADGRVTNG
+1039 VAADGTVTNG
-1049 EWKDL
+1049 GWKDL
-1054 PGSFPGSDD
+1054 SGSFPGSDD
-1063 GRAHNSFFGMQY
+1063 GRAHNSFFSMQY

-1091 TFFGDDDMWVFL
+1091 TFFGDDDIWVFL

-1115 SSVGEYVNLWN
+1115 SSVGEYVNLWD
-1126 YIDADRTKDE
+1126 YIDADRTEDE

-1166 NIEQKTGD
+1166 NIEQKTSD
-1174 LEISK
+1174 LEIRK
-1179 QVIGEDDPDKGK
+1179 QVIGEDDPDKD
-1191 EFTFGIKF
+1191 FTFDIKF
-1199 TDANGSRIWD
+1199 TNANDSRIWD
-1209 DYAYTRMKND
+1209 DYAYTRTKND

-1240 TIRIK
+1240 IIRIK

-1271 VLSGGGTAQG
+1271 VLSGGGTARG

-1313 LKGAVFELKN
+1313 LKDAVFELRN
-1323 AADALVYAMKDTDST
+1323 AAGEVVWAVRKTEGGST
-1338 SGQIL
+1338 T

-1364 AEDPSF
+1364 AEDPNF

-1382 ATLQKKA
+1382 ATLQQKA

-1427 TLIHFWSNAGH
+1427 TLVHFWSNAGH

-1449 IANGDGTFK
+1449 IANSDGTFT
-1458 IKPRVAVL
+1458 IKPRSAVL
-1466 AQSKAVLDL
+1466 NQSTAVLDL
-1475 NGATIA
+1475 NTGVASV
-1481 EGQRIQVWTDNASP
+1481 GQRIQVYKDNGTA
-1495 AQKWLLVPMEEAAAP
+1495 AQKWLLVPVEEAAP

-1525 LAGLLPGSYTLSET
+1525 LAGLLPGTYTLTET
-1539 KAPGGYQ
+1539 QAPDGYQ

-1555 VGADGRIT
+1555 VGADGTIT
-1563 LADGT
+1563 LPDGT

-1592 LKKELVNSQSTQKF
+1592 LRKELVNSQSTQAF

-1653 TFKNSETVLSQ
+1653 TFKNSETVLAQS
-1664 DDTCTIDRMTADAA
+1664 DTCTIDRMTADAA

-1685 GYALPGTGGGALW
+1685 GYALSGTGGGALW

>member
-1 MQDDLQE
+1 M
-8 QARSRAAAQ
+8 
-17 TRRRKRRIWVA
+17 
-28 GLCCA
+28 
-33 VAAATAYAL
+33 
-42 TRPALTMTQQT
+42 
-53 FCGQEAHTHDESCY
+53 
-67 ETILICGQDEQLPVE
+67 
-82 QPTPHVHTED
+82 
-92 CYAAHLVLV
+92 
-101 CGQEESEEHTH
+101 
-112 TEDCYQTQYE
+112 
-122 LICPLEEG
+122 
-130 EAEDEPE
+130 
-137 IPAHVHT
+137 
-144 DACYETRLICEKPE
+144 
-158 HTHSLSCYADAQ
+158 
-170 ADLES
+170 
-175 ASVWEQTIPQ
+175 
-185 TLSGQWRADVVAVA
+185 
-199 ESQLGYAASTRN
+199 
-211 YIVDEA
+211 
-217 GGMHGYTRYGAW
+217 
-229 YGSPYGEWCA
+229 
-239 MFASFCLH
+239 
-247 YAGVPEDSIPAQAGC
+247 PEDSIPAQAGC
-262 IRWTEQLQAL
+262 IRWVEQLQAL

-331 ALDEAGL
+331 AMDEAGL

-349 NGETPEEPAEP
+349 GGETPDEPAEP

-380 YDETGALICTLEEH
+380 YDETGTLICALEEH
-394 THVES
+394 THTDA
-399 CYQTAAEKTPLCGH
+399 CYEPAAEKTPLCGH
-413 EAHTHTADCYDETGA
+413 EAHTHTADCYDETGT

-492 FSYADAQL
+492 FSYADTQL

-515 TELDVQATDAAVFS
+515 TELDVQTADAAVFS
-529 GLSDGEASDG
+529 GLSDGEASDS

-656 ATNGEKELTVFDTS
+656 STNGEKELTVFDTS

-705 YHVATTSEL
+705 YHVATTSDL

-727 APNPSYINKLIDSS
+727 APNPSYINKLIDNS

-753 GKDEVSTNEADWTIY
+753 GKDEASTNEADWTIY

-821 DYDISSGQNN
+821 DYNISSGQN
-831 NGSWRTG
+831 GDGKWCTG
-838 ITGINSE
+838 ITGINIE
-845 SNYGTSRNGAR
+845 SNYPKDNEKTKWSDYR
-856 TWKSYCDV
+856 DI
-864 LAFGNDNCG
+864 LAFGNANCG
-873 TGMSRYKFDG
+873 TGMANYKFNG
-883 VFLNKHSTQYN
+883 VYLNKYSGRN
-894 DGNTDYTLPY
+894 
-904 HEYGCTFGLASG
+904 YGCTFGLA
-916 LHVIRSADGTIDSSK
+916 K
-931 STIIYNEWLVAPY
+931 SLSNGKIVYNDWLITPD
-944 LFNDGSANGKH
+944 LFNEGNANGKKSFE
-955 TYDNSSLTFTR
+955 NSSLTFSQ

-975 ASVNGVGSIDGL
+975 ASVGTRSISGL
-987 QNFFHPS
+987 QDFFNPS
-994 PNASTTH
+994 PKTDTTH
-1001 THILTNDF
+1001 THIFTNDF
-1009 WPLDGATVKTD
+1009 WPLDGVSYTD
-1020 PLFGGSS
+1020 IQMDPKFGSYS
-1027 IVNFQGFDPVGK
+1027 NPIYYQGF
-1039 VAADGRVTNG
+1039 ASADGISGTWG
-1049 EWKDL
+1049 DESTTL
-1054 PGSFPGSDD
+1054 PYSDD
-1063 GRAHNSFFGMQY
+1063 GQAHNSFFGMQY

-1103 DDTLVCDIGGVH
+1103 DHKLVCDIGGVH
-1115 SSVGEYVNLWN
+1115 SSVGEYVNLWD
-1126 YIDADRTKDE
+1126 YIRTDRTKDE

-1174 LEISK
+1174 LEIRK
-1179 QVIGEDDPDKGK
+1179 QVIGEDDPDKNK

-1209 DYAYTRMKND
+1209 DYAYTRTKND

-1364 AEDPSF
+1364 AESPSF
-1370 VIGQDASAEKHD
+1370 VIGQDASAEKHN
-1382 ATLQKKA
+1382 ATLQQKA

-1414 FWLDLDGRGLTNG
+1414 LWLDLDGRGLTNG
-1427 TLIHFWSNAGH
+1427 TLVHFWSNADH

-1458 IKPRVAVL
+1458 IKPRSAVL
-1466 AQSKAVLDL
+1466 NQSTAVLDL
-1475 NGATIA
+1475 NAGIA
-1481 EGQRIQVWTDNASP
+1481 SVGQKIQAWEDNASP
-1495 AQKWLLVPMEEAAAP
+1495 AQKWLLVPVEEAEAP
-1510 ETTKELA
+1510 ATTKELA

-1525 LAGLLPGSYTLSET
+1525 LAGLLPGSYTLTET
-1539 KAPGGYQ
+1539 KAPDGYQ

-1555 VGADGRIT
+1555 VGADGTIT

-1592 LKKELVNSQSTQKF
+1592 LRKELVNSLSTQKF
-1606 RFTVSYEINGQTV
+1606 RFTVSYEINGQPV
-1619 TETLGLAGGES
+1619 TEPLGLARGES
-1630 GTLTIPYGAK
+1630 GTLKIPYGAK

-1653 TFKNSETVLSQ
+1653 TFKSGDILLSSG
-1664 DDTCTIDRMTADAA
+1664 DSYTFKMTADAA

-1698 LQLAGAALAALAVL
+1698 LQLAGAALVL
-1712 AYNWINVKKQK
+1712 LTLPAYNWIKMKKRK
-1723 AKGRTRP
+1723 AKGRTRQ

>member
-8 QARSRAAAQ
+8 QTRSRAAAQ

-53 FCGQEAHTHDESCY
+53 FCGQEAHTHDGSCY

-92 CYAAHLVLV
+92 CYAARLVLV

-262 IRWTEQLQAL
+262 IRWVEQLQAL
-272 GRYAAAGAAA
+272 GRYAAAGTAA
-282 PQPGDLV
+282 PLPGDLV

-331 ALDEAGL
+331 ALDEAG
-338 LGFGILPEQED
+338 
-349 NGETPEEPAEP
+349 
-360 ETPAR
+360 
-365 TPLCG
+365 
-370 HEEHAHTADC
+370 
-380 YDETGALICTLEEH
+380 ALICALEEH

-413 EAHTHTADCYDETGA
+413 EAHTHTADCYDETGT

-449 TPLCGLEEHTHTEDC
+449 APLCGHEAHTHTADCYDETGTLICALEEHTHVESCYQTAAEKTPLCGLEEHTHTEDC
-464 YSADGTLVC
+464 CSADGTLVC
-473 ELPEHT
+473 ELSEHT

-505 VESAQPLPEG
+505 VESAQPLPED
-515 TELDVQATDAAVFS
+515 TELDVQTADAAVFS

-539 TEQWIV
+539 AEQWIV

-618 EEAAPVFTVSV
+618 EKAAPVFTVSV
-629 QSGTIAVLATTAN
+629 QSGTIAVLAPTAN

-727 APNPSYINKLIDSS
+727 APNPSYINKLIDNS

-753 GKDEVSTNEADWTIY
+753 GKDEASTNEADWTIY

-774 HFTNRDLKDEDGA
+774 HFTNRNLTDEAGA
-787 SAQNIIYLDSTKRNV
+787 GEQNIIYLDSTSTKRNV

-821 DYDISSGQNN
+821 DYNISSGQN
-831 NGSWRTG
+831 GDGKWCTG
-838 ITGINSE
+838 ITGINIE
-845 SNYGTSRNGAR
+845 SNYPRDNEKTKWSDYR
-856 TWKSYCDV
+856 DI
-864 LAFGNDNCG
+864 LAFGNANCG
-873 TGMSRYKFDG
+873 TGMANYKFNG
-883 VFLNKHSTQYN
+883 VYLNKYSGRN
-894 DGNTDYTLPY
+894 
-904 HEYGCTFGLASG
+904 YGCTFGLA
-916 LHVIRSADGTIDSSK
+916 K
-931 STIIYNEWLVAPY
+931 SLSNGKIVYNDWLITPD
-944 LFNDGSANGKH
+944 LFNEGNANGKKSFE
-955 TYDNSSLTFTR
+955 NSSLTFSQ

-975 ASVNGVGSIDGL
+975 ASVGTRSIRGL
-987 QNFFHPS
+987 QDFFNPS
-994 PNASTTH
+994 PKTDTTH
-1001 THILTNDF
+1001 THIFTNDF
-1009 WPLDGATVKTD
+1009 WPLDGVSYTD
-1020 PLFGGSS
+1020 IQMDPKFGSYS
-1027 IVNFQGFDPVGK
+1027 NPIYYQGF
-1039 VAADGRVTNG
+1039 ASADGISGTWG
-1049 EWKDL
+1049 DESTTL
-1054 PGSFPGSDD
+1054 PYSDD
-1063 GRAHNSFFGMQY
+1063 GQAHNSFFGMQY

-1115 SSVGEYVNLWN
+1115 SSVGEYVNLWD
-1126 YIDADRTKDE
+1126 YIRTGRTEDE

-1179 QVIGEDDPDKGK
+1179 QVIGEDDPDKAK
-1191 EFTFGIKF
+1191 EFTFDIKF

-1209 DYAYTRMKND
+1209 DYAYTRTKND

-1250 LRYEITELDPDG
+1250 LRYEITELDPGG

-1271 VLSGGGTAQG
+1271 VLSGGRTAQG

-1458 IKPRVAVL
+1458 IKPRSAVL
-1466 AQSKAVLDL
+1466 NQSTAVLDL
-1475 NGATIA
+1475 NTGVASV
-1481 EGQRIQVWTDNASP
+1481 GQRIQVYKDNGTA
-1495 AQKWLLVPMEEAAAP
+1495 AQKWLLVPVEEAAAP

-1517 VDDGGVLR
+1517 VDDDGVLQ
-1525 LAGLLPGSYTLSET
+1525 LAGLLPGSYTLTET
-1539 KAPGGYQ
+1539 QAPGGYQ

-1555 VGADGRIT
+1555 VGADGTIT
-1563 LADGT
+1563 LVDGT

-1592 LKKELVNSQSTQKF
+1592 LKKELVNSQSTQAF

-1653 TFKNSETVLSQ
+1653 TFKNSETVLAQS
-1664 DDTCTIDRMTADAA
+1664 DTCTIDRMTADAA

>member
-1 MQDDLQE
+1 M
-8 QARSRAAAQ
+8 
-17 TRRRKRRIWVA
+17 
-28 GLCCA
+28 
-33 VAAATAYAL
+33 
-42 TRPALTMTQQT
+42 
-53 FCGQEAHTHDESCY
+53 
-67 ETILICGQDEQLPVE
+67 
-82 QPTPHVHTED
+82 
-92 CYAAHLVLV
+92 
-101 CGQEESEEHTH
+101 
-112 TEDCYQTQYE
+112 
-122 LICPLEEG
+122 
-130 EAEDEPE
+130 
-137 IPAHVHT
+137 
-144 DACYETRLICEKPE
+144 
-158 HTHSLSCYADAQ
+158 
-170 ADLES
+170 
-175 ASVWEQTIPQ
+175 
-185 TLSGQWRADVVAVA
+185 
-199 ESQLGYAASTRN
+199 
-211 YIVDEA
+211 
-217 GGMHGYTRYGAW
+217 
-229 YGSPYGEWCA
+229 
-239 MFASFCLH
+239 
-247 YAGVPEDSIPAQAGC
+247 
-262 IRWTEQLQAL
+262 
-272 GRYAAAGAAA
+272 
-282 PQPGDLV
+282 
-289 FFDTGSDGYADHVA
+289 
-303 LVAEVSAD
+303 
-311 GASLTTIEGNVGG
+311 
-324 CVVRKQH
+324 
-331 ALDEAGL
+331 
-338 LGFGILPEQED
+338 
-349 NGETPEEPAEP
+349 
-360 ETPAR
+360 
-365 TPLCG
+365 
-370 HEEHAHTADC
+370 
-380 YDETGALICTLEEH
+380 
-394 THVES
+394 
-399 CYQTAAEKTPLCGH
+399 
-413 EAHTHTADCYDETGA
+413 
-428 LICALEEH
+428 
-436 THTDACYEPAAEK
+436 
-449 TPLCGLEEHTHTEDC
+449 
-464 YSADGTLVC
+464 
-473 ELPEHT
+473 
-479 HTDACYEAASTQR
+479 
-492 FSYADAQL
+492 
-500 QLTLT
+500 
-505 VESAQPLPEG
+505 
-515 TELDVQATDAAVFS
+515 QATDAAVFS

-647 QYYAYIPRF
+647 QYYVYIPRF
-656 ATNGEKELTVFDTS
+656 AVSGEKTLNVYNTE
-670 GGVLPTNGGTNETKS
+670 GKRLPKNGINNAQKQ
-685 IYLTPTGQNTT
+685 IFLTPAEGTTT
-696 KNAGNATPN
+696 KNAGTRTQN
-705 YHVATTSEL
+705 YKVATTDEL
-714 TKMYAA
+714 TQMYTA

-727 APNPSYINKLIDSS
+727 APNPSYINKLIDNS
-741 SYELKQIWVLRD
+741 SYELKQIWVLQD
-753 GKDEVSTNEADWTIY
+753 GKDEASTNEADWTIY

-821 DYDISSGQNN
+821 DYNISSGQN
-831 NGSWRTG
+831 GDGKWCTG
-838 ITGINSE
+838 ITGINIE
-845 SNYGTSRNGAR
+845 SNYPKDNEKTKWSDYR
-856 TWKSYCDV
+856 DI
-864 LAFGNDNCG
+864 LAFGNANCG
-873 TGMSRYKFDG
+873 TGMANYKFNG
-883 VFLNKHSTQYN
+883 VYLNKYSGRN
-894 DGNTDYTLPY
+894 
-904 HEYGCTFGLASG
+904 YGCTFGLA
-916 LHVIRSADGTIDSSK
+916 K
-931 STIIYNEWLVAPY
+931 SLSNGKIVYNDWLITPD
-944 LFNDGSANGKH
+944 LFNEGNANGKKSFE
-955 TYDNSSLTFTR
+955 NSSLTFSQ

-975 ASVNGVGSIDGL
+975 ASVGTRSISGL
-987 QNFFHPS
+987 QDFFNPS
-994 PNASTTH
+994 PKTDTTH
-1001 THILTNDF
+1001 THIFTNDF
-1009 WPLDGATVKTD
+1009 WPLDGVSYTD
-1020 PLFGGSS
+1020 IQMDPKFGSYS
-1027 IVNFQGFDPVGK
+1027 NPIYYQGF
-1039 VAADGRVTNG
+1039 ASADGISGTWG
-1049 EWKDL
+1049 DESKTL
-1054 PGSFPGSDD
+1054 PYSDD
-1063 GRAHNSFFGMQY
+1063 GQAHNSFFGMQY

-1126 YIDADRTKDE
+1126 YIDADRTEDE

-1179 QVIGEDDPDKGK
+1179 QVIGEDDPDKNK
-1191 EFTFGIKF
+1191 EFTFDIKF

-1209 DYAYTRMKND
+1209 DYAYTRTKND

-1271 VLSGGGTAQG
+1271 VLSGGGSAQG
-1281 TIIKDVPGTVVF
+1281 TIIKDIPGTVVF

-1323 AADALVYAMKDTDST
+1323 AADNPVYAMKDTDSA

-1354 QSGALYYIAL
+1354 QSGALYYIVL
-1364 AEDPSF
+1364 AAEPSF

-1382 ATLQKKA
+1382 ATLQQKA

-1414 FWLDLDGRGLTNG
+1414 LWLDLDGRGLTNG
-1427 TLIHFWSNAGH
+1427 TLVHFWSNADH

-1495 AQKWLLVPMEEAAAP
+1495 AQKWLLVPVEEAAAP
-1510 ETTKELA
+1510 KTTKELA

-1525 LAGLLPGSYTLSET
+1525 LAGLLPGSYTLTET

-1546 KLSQPISFR
+1546 KLSPSISFR
-1555 VGADGRIT
+1555 VGADGTIT

-1568 ITDAIVANDG
+1568 ITDAAVENG
-1578 ILQVRNRHEDLTLT
+1578 VLQVRNRHDDLTLT
-1592 LKKELVNSQSTQKF
+1592 LTKALVNSRTTQSF
-1606 RFTVSYEINGQTV
+1606 PFTVSYTADGQTF
-1619 TETLGLAGGES
+1619 TQELALANGAS
-1630 GTLTIPYGAK
+1630 GKLQIPYGAE
-1640 VTITETEHDGFAV
+1640 VTITETAHDGFAV
-1653 TFKNSETVLSQ
+1653 TFKSGETLLSSG
-1664 DDTCTIDRMTADAA
+1664 DSYTFKMTADAA

>member
-8 QARSRAAAQ
+8 QTRSRAAAQ

-112 TEDCYQTQYE
+112 TEDCCQTQYE

-262 IRWTEQLQAL
+262 IRWVEQLQAL

-282 PQPGDLV
+282 PQPGDLI

-413 EAHTHTADCYDETGA
+413 EAHTHTADCYDETGT

-473 ELPEHT
+473 TLPEHT

-529 GLSDGEASDG
+529 GLSDEETSDG

-656 ATNGEKELTVFDTS
+656 AVSGEKTLNVYNTE
-670 GGVLPTNGGTNETKS
+670 GKNLPKNGKS
-685 IYLTPTGQNTT
+685 NAQKQIFLTPAEGTTT
-696 KNAGNATPN
+696 KNAGTATQN
-705 YHVATTSEL
+705 YKVATTDEL
-714 TKMYAA
+714 TQMYTA

-727 APNPSYINKLIDSS
+727 APNPSYINKLIDNS
-741 SYELKQIWVLRD
+741 SYELKEIWVLKEGGSED
-753 GKDEVSTNEADWTIY
+753 STEDTDWIRYT
-768 DDPANV
+768 DPSSV
-774 HFTNRDLKDEDGA
+774 HFTNRNLKDEAGA
-787 SAQNIIYLDSTKRNV
+787 AEQDIIYLDSTKRNV

-821 DYDISSGQNN
+821 DYNISSGQNDD
-831 NGSWRTG
+831 GKWRTG

-864 LAFGNDNCG
+864 LAFGNANCG
-873 TGMSRYKFDG
+873 TGMSGYTFDG
-883 VFLNKHSTQYN
+883 VFLNKHSGRN
-894 DGNTDYTLPY
+894 F
-904 HEYGCTFGLASG
+904 GCTFGLASG
-916 LHVIRSADGTIDSSK
+916 LSDGKIV
-931 STIIYNEWLVAPY
+931 YNEWLVAPN
-944 LFNDGSANGKH
+944 LFNDGSAEGKRSFE
-955 TYDNSSLTFTR
+955 NSSLTFSR

-975 ASVNGVGSIDGL
+975 ASVDGQTISGL
-987 QNFFHPS
+987 QEFFNPS
-994 PNASTTH
+994 PKLDTTH
-1001 THILTNDF
+1001 THIFTNDF
-1009 WPLDGATVKTD
+1009 WPLDGVSYSNMD
-1020 PLFGGSS
+1020 PKFGSYS
-1027 IVNFQGFDPVGK
+1027 NPIYYEGFSES
-1039 VAADGRVTNG
+1039 N
-1049 EWKDL
+1049 
-1054 PGSFPGSDD
+1054 PGSWTGESTKLPYSDD
-1063 GRAHNSFFGMQY
+1063 GQNHNSFFGMQY

-1082 PDYVGPLDY
+1082 EDYVGPLEY
-1091 TFFGDDDMWVFL
+1091 YFFGDDDMWVFL

-1126 YIDADRTKDE
+1126 YIGADRTEDE

-1174 LEISK
+1174 LEIRK
-1179 QVIGEDDPDKGK
+1179 QVIGEDDLDK
-1191 EFTFGIKF
+1191 EFTFDIKF
-1199 TDANGSRIWD
+1199 TDANGRRIWD
-1209 DYAYTRMKND
+1209 DYAYTRTKKN

-1233 FSLKAGE
+1233 FKLRAGE

-1293 TNTMKKVGLT
+1293 TNTMKKVGLP

-1308 QDGKP
+1308 QDGDP
-1313 LKGAVFELKN
+1313 LKDAVFELRN
-1323 AADALVYAMKDTDST
+1323 AAGEVVWAVRKTEGGSPT
-1338 SGQIL
+1338 

-1364 AEDPSF
+1364 ASDSNF
-1370 VIGQDASAEKHD
+1370 VIGQNSSLGQNDAQLQEKTGSN
-1382 ATLQKKA
+1382 AQKMYVA
-1389 DNGLQKFRVYRQADG
+1389 RQTDG
-1404 SYSFYCEQSQ
+1404 SYSFRCEENKRY
-1414 FWLDLDGRGLTNG
+1414 LDLDSANLEDGHLVHFYPGENDNDDTPHTN
-1427 TLIHFWSNAGH
+1427 
-1438 PTTEDAQKWYL
+1438 QKWYL

-1466 AQSKAVLDL
+1466 NQSTAVLDL
-1475 NGATIA
+1475 NTGVASV
-1481 EGQRIQVWTDNASP
+1481 GQRIQVYKDNGTA
-1495 AQKWLLVPMEEAAAP
+1495 AQKWLLVPVEEAEAP
-1510 ETTKELA
+1510 KTTKELA

-1525 LAGLLPGSYTLSET
+1525 LAGLLPGSYTLTET
-1539 KAPGGYQ
+1539 KAPEGYQ
-1546 KLSQPISFR
+1546 KLSQSISFR
-1555 VGADGRIT
+1555 VGTDGSVT

-1568 ITDAIVANDG
+1568 ITNAAVENG
-1578 ILQVRNRHEDLTLT
+1578 VLQVRNRHEDLTLT
-1592 LKKELVNSQSTQKF
+1592 LKKELVNSQTTQSF
-1606 RFTVSYEINGQTV
+1606 PFTVSYTADRQTFTQTLSLANG
-1619 TETLGLAGGES
+1619 AS
-1630 GTLTIPYGAK
+1630 GTLQIPYGAK
-1640 VTITETEHDGFAV
+1640 VTITETAHDGFAV
-1653 TFKNSETVLSQ
+1653 TFKSGDILLSSG
-1664 DDTCTIDRMTADAA
+1664 DSYTFKMTADAA

-1698 LQLAGAALAALAVL
+1698 LQLAGAALVL
-1712 AYNWINVKKQK
+1712 LTLPAYNWIKTKKQK

>member
-112 TEDCYQTQYE
+112 TEDCCQTQYE

-137 IPAHVHT
+137 ILAHVHT

-175 ASVWEQTIPQ
+175 VSVWEQTIPQ

-217 GGMHGYTRYGAW
+217 GGMHGYTRYSAW

-262 IRWTEQLQAL
+262 IRWVEQLQAF
-272 GRYAAAGAAA
+272 GRYAAADTAA

-349 NGETPEEPAEP
+349 GGETPDEPAEP

-370 HEEHAHTADC
+370 HEEH
-380 YDETGALICTLEEH
+380 
-394 THVES
+394 S
-399 CYQTAAEKTPLCGH
+399 
-413 EAHTHTADCYDETGA
+413 HTADCYDETGA

-473 ELPEHT
+473 ALPEHT

-539 TEQWIV
+539 AEQWIV

-589 PEAETGVTLAVMQAG
+589 PEAETGVTLAVMPAG

-727 APNPSYINKLIDSS
+727 APNPSYINKLIDNS

-753 GKDEVSTNEADWTIY
+753 GKDEASTNEADWTIY

-774 HFTNRDLKDEDGA
+774 HFTNRNLTDEAGA
-787 SAQNIIYLDSTKRNV
+787 GEQNIIYLDSTSTKRNV

-821 DYDISSGQNN
+821 DYNISSGQN
-831 NGSWRTG
+831 GDGKWCTG
-838 ITGINSE
+838 ITGINIE
-845 SNYGTSRNGAR
+845 SNYPKDNEKTKWSDYR
-856 TWKSYCDV
+856 DI
-864 LAFGNDNCG
+864 LAFGNANCG
-873 TGMSRYKFDG
+873 TGMANYKFNG
-883 VFLNKHSTQYN
+883 VYLNKYSGRN
-894 DGNTDYTLPY
+894 
-904 HEYGCTFGLASG
+904 YGCTFGLA
-916 LHVIRSADGTIDSSK
+916 K
-931 STIIYNEWLVAPY
+931 SLSNGKIVYNDWLITPD
-944 LFNDGSANGKH
+944 LFNEGNANGKKSFE
-955 TYDNSSLTFTR
+955 NSSLTFSQ

-975 ASVNGVGSIDGL
+975 ASVGTRSIRGL
-987 QNFFHPS
+987 QDFFNPS
-994 PNASTTH
+994 PKTDTTH
-1001 THILTNDF
+1001 THIFTNDF
-1009 WPLDGATVKTD
+1009 WPLDGVSYTD
-1020 PLFGGSS
+1020 IQMDPKFGSYS
-1027 IVNFQGFDPVGK
+1027 NPIYYQGF
-1039 VAADGRVTNG
+1039 ASADGISGTWG
-1049 EWKDL
+1049 DESTTL
-1054 PGSFPGSDD
+1054 PYSDD
-1063 GRAHNSFFGMQY
+1063 GQAHNSFFGMQY

-1103 DDTLVCDIGGVH
+1103 DHKLVCDIGGVH
-1115 SSVGEYVNLWN
+1115 SSVGEYVNLWD
-1126 YIDADRTKDE
+1126 YIRTDRTEDE

-1179 QVIGEDDPDKGK
+1179 QVIGEDDPDKDK
-1191 EFTFGIKF
+1191 EFTFDIKF

-1209 DYAYTRMKND
+1209 DYAYTRTKND
-1219 GSTETDLVLHNGSQ
+1219 GSTEADLVLHNGSQ

-1271 VLSGGGTAQG
+1271 VLSGGGSAQG
-1281 TIIKDVPGTVVF
+1281 TIIKDIPGTVVF

-1313 LKGAVFELKN
+1313 LKGAVFKLKN
-1323 AADALVYAMKDTDST
+1323 AAGGSVYAMKDTDS
-1338 SGQIL
+1338 SGTI

-1414 FWLDLDGRGLTNG
+1414 FWIDLDGRGLTNG
-1427 TLIHFWSNAGH
+1427 TLVHFWSNADH

-1458 IKPRVAVL
+1458 INPRSAVL
-1466 AQSKAVLDL
+1466 NQSTAVLDL
-1475 NGATIA
+1475 NTGVASV
-1481 EGQRIQVWTDNASP
+1481 GQRIQVYKDNGTA
-1495 AQKWLLVPMEEAAAP
+1495 AQKWLLVPVEEAAAP

-1517 VDDGGVLR
+1517 VDDDGVLQ
-1525 LAGLLPGSYTLSET
+1525 LAGLLPGSYTLTET
-1539 KAPGGYQ
+1539 QAPGGYQ

-1555 VGADGRIT
+1555 VGADGTIT

-1592 LKKELVNSQSTQKF
+1592 LKKELVNSQSTQAF

-1653 TFKNSETVLSQ
+1653 TFKNSGTVLSQ
-1664 DDTCTIDRMTADAA
+1664 DDTCTIERMTADAA